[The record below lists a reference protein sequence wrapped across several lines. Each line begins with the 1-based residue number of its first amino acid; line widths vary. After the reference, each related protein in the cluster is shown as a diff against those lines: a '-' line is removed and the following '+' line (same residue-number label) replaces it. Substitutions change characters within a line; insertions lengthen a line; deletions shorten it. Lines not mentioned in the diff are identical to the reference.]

1 MRILQYVL
9 AITLSTVLLMAGQTG
24 KIAGRVTD
32 SGSGDPLVG
41 CNVMISGTSSG
52 AATDANGEYFIIN
65 LVPGSY
71 DVEFSMIGYAAYTA
85 SGVQVN
91 IDVTTPVDAAL
102 TAEALEMAGVSVTAE
117 KPPIENTLTSSKQ
130 IVSGD
135 MMAGMA
141 VTDVNDVVKTLP
153 GVTEFDGELHIRGG
167 RSGEEMYLVD
177 GASVTNAVFGGNA
190 VPVNPSM
197 VGELQLITGTFNA
210 EYGQAMSG
218 LFNTVLREP
227 TPGFHA
233 SLGFRTSLGQ
243 GYFTADKGDF
253 QGKDVY
259 AEAEIMSVV
268 DATGNYTTAVEG
280 TDYNKV
286 STYGDK
292 KTILDFSAGFGG
304 DPYGAY
310 FSLRTLDDPGRLP
323 GLANDLMSMQAK
335 VNYQLGGNLKLSAET
350 MISNTNSFYDPTYD
364 AERMDA
370 GMDVW
375 QWVMALDQYPRTEA
389 STTQFGLT
397 ANYVMSASTNINV
410 RLDMMMRTQ
419 EDGAKSS
426 DGKFVDFVDNKQV
439 TANTMYNGA
448 EGPNHTK
455 VMEHGAAANA
465 WYSLE
470 NVYGHYFKSDETIT
484 TIGVHATNQYNNR
497 HLLKAGFDYRMFNID
512 RSGHDVWYGRTLGF
526 TEANPR
532 LQHASFGD
540 AKPIEIAAYVQDQM
554 EFNDMI
560 LNLGLRFDGFNAGSD
575 KGYWATDTDD
585 MAADAT
591 LNPFDPSKRKATE
604 MKSQISPRLGVSFP
618 MGDDMAFRYSYGSF
632 FERPQLYR
640 LLNNHMAQMDGG
652 TESGFFIYLGN
663 ANLDPKKTSKYEMG
677 LQYSVSDN
685 LKLDVAGY
693 YKDISNLAA
702 SQEVYAVPYQDDGT
716 GHDNGAGWGTDD
728 TFEAAHYSFM
738 VSDHYGNIRGLE
750 MSLSQ
755 TGRSGLTGR
764 ASYTYSIARGT
775 ASEARNAG
783 NGSLTQETGNVAA
796 DIMTMTT
803 LDWHRPHMLNGVV
816 DYHMDVS
823 GMTGGMVGNAG
834 LNMTFNIQ
842 SGLPV
847 SARSGVGSTNLSE
860 RAPATTDVNL
870 KLDATLA
877 LGPVSPTVY
886 LLVEN
891 VLNIQNVVYIADPG
905 SYFDDASDY
914 YNVAAGPTN
923 NLLAYG
929 KPMTLN
935 LGVQID
941 F

>member
-1 MRILQYVL
+1 MRILHYVL
-9 AITLSTVLLMAGQTG
+9 AITLSTVLLTAGQTG

-153 GVTEFDGELHIRGG
+153 GVTEFGGELHIRGG

-177 GASVTNAVFGGNA
+177 GASVTNAVFGGEA
-190 VPVNPSM
+190 ISVNPSM

-227 TPGFHA
+227 TPGFQA

-280 TDYNKV
+280 TDYTKV

-310 FSLRTLDDPGRLP
+310 FSLRMLDDPGRLP

-335 VNYQLGGNLKLSAET
+335 VNYQLGSNLKLSAET
-350 MISNTNSFYDPTYD
+350 MIGSRNSFYDPTYD

-370 GMDVW
+370 GMDIW
-375 QWVMALDQYPRTEA
+375 QWVMALDQYPRTEE

-410 RLDMMMRTQ
+410 RLDMMMSTR

-426 DGKFVDFVDNKQV
+426 DGKFVDFVNNKQV
-439 TANTMYNGA
+439 TANSMYNGA

-470 NVYGHYFKSDETIT
+470 NVYGHYFKS
-484 TIGVHATNQYNNR
+484 V
-497 HLLKAGFDYRMFNID
+497 
-512 RSGHDVWYGRTLGF
+512 
-526 TEANPR
+526 
-532 LQHASFGD
+532 
-540 AKPIEIAAYVQDQM
+540 
-554 EFNDMI
+554 
-560 LNLGLRFDGFNAGSD
+560 
-575 KGYWATDTDD
+575 
-585 MAADAT
+585 
-591 LNPFDPSKRKATE
+591 
-604 MKSQISPRLGVSFP
+604 
-618 MGDDMAFRYSYGSF
+618 
-632 FERPQLYR
+632 
-640 LLNNHMAQMDGG
+640 
-652 TESGFFIYLGN
+652 
-663 ANLDPKKTSKYEMG
+663 
-677 LQYSVSDN
+677 
-685 LKLDVAGY
+685 
-693 YKDISNLAA
+693 
-702 SQEVYAVPYQDDGT
+702 
-716 GHDNGAGWGTDD
+716 
-728 TFEAAHYSFM
+728 
-738 VSDHYGNIRGLE
+738 
-750 MSLSQ
+750 
-755 TGRSGLTGR
+755 
-764 ASYTYSIARGT
+764 SYTH
-775 ASEARNAG
+775 
-783 NGSLTQETGNVAA
+783 LT
-796 DIMTMTT
+796 
-803 LDWHRPHMLNGVV
+803 
-816 DYHMDVS
+816 
-823 GMTGGMVGNAG
+823 
-834 LNMTFNIQ
+834 
-842 SGLPV
+842 LPTK
-847 SARSGVGSTNLSE
+847 A
-860 RAPATTDVNL
+860 
-870 KLDATLA
+870 
-877 LGPVSPTVY
+877 
-886 LLVEN
+886 
-891 VLNIQNVVYIADPG
+891 
-905 SYFDDASDY
+905 
-914 YNVAAGPTN
+914 
-923 NLLAYG
+923 
-929 KPMTLN
+929 
-935 LGVQID
+935 
-941 F
+941 

>member
-1 MRILQYVL
+1 MRLLQYVI
-9 AITLSTVLLMAGQTG
+9 AITLSMVLLTAGQTG

-32 SGSGDPLVG
+32 SGSGEPLVG
-41 CNVMISGTSSG
+41 CNVLISGTSSG

-65 LVPGSY
+65 LDPGSY
-71 DVEFSMIGYAAYTA
+71 DVEFSMIGYASYT
-85 SGVQVN
+85 SEGVSVN

-102 TAEALEMAGVSVTAE
+102 TTEAVELAGVSVTAE

-141 VTDVNDVVKTLP
+141 ITDVNDVVKTLP
-153 GVTEFDGELHIRGG
+153 GVTEFGGELHIRGG

-177 GASVTNAVFGGNA
+177 GASVTNAVFGGN
-190 VPVNPSM
+190 VIPVNPSM

-218 LFNTVLREP
+218 LFNTVLRVP

-233 SLGFRTSLGQ
+233 SLGFRTSLHQ
-243 GYFTADKGDF
+243 DHFTADKGDF
-253 QGKDVY
+253 QGKNVY
-259 AEAEIMSVV
+259 AEAEILSVV

-280 TDYNKV
+280 TDYTKGA
-286 STYGDK
+286 YGDR
-292 KTILDFSAGFGG
+292 KTMMDFSAGFGA
-304 DPYGAY
+304 DPFGAY

-323 GLANDLMSMQAK
+323 GIAEDLMSMQAK

-350 MISNTNSFYDPTYD
+350 MIISRNSFYDPTYD

-375 QWVMALDQYPRTEA
+375 QWVMALDQYPRTEEN
-389 STTQFGLT
+389 TTQFGIT
-397 ANYVMSASTNINV
+397 ANYVMSSSTNINV
-410 RLDMMMRTQ
+410 RLDMMMSTQ

-426 DGKFVDFVDNKQV
+426 DGKFVDFVNNKQV
-439 TANTMYNGA
+439 TANSMYNGA

-470 NVYGHYFKSDETIT
+470 NVYGHYFKSEATTT

-497 HLLKAGFDYRMFNID
+497 HLLKAGFDYRMYNID
-512 RSGHDVWYGRTLGF
+512 RAGHDVWYGRTLGF
-526 TEANPR
+526 TEENPR
-532 LQHASFGD
+532 LQQNSFGD
-540 AKPIEIAAYVQDQM
+540 AKPTEIAAYVQDLM

-560 LNLGLRFDGFNAGSD
+560 LNFGLRFDGFNAGSD

-585 MAADAT
+585 MAADPT

-604 MKSQISPRLGVSFP
+604 MKTQISPRLGVSFP
-618 MGDDMAFRYSYGSF
+618 LGDDMAFRYSYGSF
-632 FERPQLYR
+632 FARPHLYR

-702 SQEVYAVPYQDDGT
+702 SQEVYAVPYQDDGS
-716 GHDNGAGWGTDD
+716 GHDNEAGWGTDD

-755 TGRSGLTGR
+755 GGQSGLTGR

-803 LDWHRPHMLNGVV
+803 LDWHRPHMLNGFV
-816 DYHMDVS
+816 DYHMDV
-823 GMTGGMVGNAG
+823 GGMIEKAG
-834 LNMTFNIQ
+834 INMTFNIQ

-877 LGPVSPTVY
+877 LGSVNPTVY

-891 VLNIQNVVYIADPG
+891 ALNIQNVVYIADPG
-905 SYFDDASDY
+905 SYFDRQSDY
-914 YNVAAGPTN
+914 HNVAAGPTN

-929 KPMTLN
+929 TPMTLN
-935 LGVQID
+935 IGVQLD

>member
-1 MRILQYVL
+1 MRLLQYVI
-9 AITLSTVLLMAGQTG
+9 AITLSVVLLTAGQTG

-32 SGSGDPLVG
+32 SGSGEPLVG
-41 CNVMISGTSSG
+41 CNVLISGTSSG

-65 LVPGSY
+65 LTPGSY
-71 DVEFSMIGYAAYTA
+71 VVEFSMIGYASYT
-85 SGVQVN
+85 SEGVNVN

-102 TAEALEMAGVSVTAE
+102 TTEAVELAGVSVTAE
-117 KPPIENTLTSSKQ
+117 RPAIEKTLTSSKQ

-135 MMAGMA
+135 MMAAMA

-153 GVTEFDGELHIRGG
+153 GVTEFRGKLHIRGG

-177 GASVTNAVFGGNA
+177 GASVTNAVMGGQA
-190 VPVNPSM
+190 IPVNPSM

-218 LFNTVLREP
+218 LFNTVLRVP

-233 SLGFRTSLGQ
+233 SLGFRTSLHQ
-243 GYFTADKGDF
+243 GHFTADKGDF
-253 QGKDVY
+253 QGKNVY

-280 TDYNKV
+280 TDYTKGG
-286 STYGDK
+286 YGEK
-292 KTILDFSAGFGG
+292 KTIMDFSAGFGA
-304 DPYGAY
+304 DPFGAY

-323 GLANDLMSMQAK
+323 GLAKDLMSMQAK

-350 MISNTNSFYDPTYD
+350 MIISRNSFYDPTYD
-364 AERMDA
+364 SERMDA
-370 GMDVW
+370 GMDIW
-375 QWVMALDQYPRTEA
+375 QWVMALDQYPRTEEN
-389 STTQFGLT
+389 TTQFGIT
-397 ANYVMSASTNINV
+397 ANYVMSPSTNINV

-439 TANTMYNGA
+439 TANSMYNGA

-470 NVYGHYFKSDETIT
+470 NVYGHYFKSEETTT

-526 TEANPR
+526 TEENPR
-532 LQHASFGD
+532 LQQNSFGD
-540 AKPIEIAAYVQDQM
+540 AKPTEIAAYVQDQM

-585 MAADAT
+585 MAADPT

-604 MKSQISPRLGVSFP
+604 MKTQISPRLGVSFP
-618 MGDDMAFRYSYGSF
+618 LGDDMAFRYSYGSF
-632 FERPQLYR
+632 FERPFLYR

-716 GHDNGAGWGTDD
+716 GHDNEAGWGTDD

-755 TGRSGLTGR
+755 AGQSGLTGR

-803 LDWHRPHMLNGVV
+803 LNWHRPHMLNGFV
-816 DYHMDVS
+816 DYHMN
-823 GMTGGMVGNAG
+823 MGGMIEKAG

-860 RAPATTDVNL
+860 RAPTTTDVNL

-877 LGPVSPTVY
+877 LGSVNPTVY

-891 VLNIQNVVYIADPG
+891 ALNIQNVVYIADPG
-905 SYFDDASDY
+905 SYFDAQSDY
-914 YNVAAGPTN
+914 HNVAAGPTN

-929 KPMTLN
+929 RPMTLN
-935 LGVQID
+935 IGVQLD

>member
-1 MRILQYVL
+1 MRLLQYVI
-9 AITLSTVLLMAGQTG
+9 AITLSMVLLTAGQTG

-32 SGSGDPLVG
+32 SGSGEPLIG
-41 CNVMISGTSSG
+41 CNVLISGTSSG

-65 LVPGSY
+65 LDPGSY
-71 DVEFSMIGYAAYTA
+71 DVEFSMIGYASYT
-85 SGVQVN
+85 SEGVSVN

-102 TAEALEMAGVSVTAE
+102 TTEAVELAGVSVTAE

-141 VTDVNDVVKTLP
+141 ITDVNDVVKTLP
-153 GVTEFDGELHIRGG
+153 GVTEFGGELHIRGG

-177 GASVTNAVFGGNA
+177 GASVTNAVFGGN
-190 VPVNPSM
+190 VIPVNPSM

-218 LFNTVLREP
+218 LFNTVLRVP

-233 SLGFRTSLGQ
+233 SLGFRTSLHQ
-243 GYFTADKGDF
+243 DHFTADKGDF
-253 QGKDVY
+253 QGKNVY

-280 TDYNKV
+280 TDYTKGG
-286 STYGDK
+286 YGER
-292 KTILDFSAGFGG
+292 KTMMDFSAGFGA
-304 DPYGAY
+304 DPFGAY

-323 GLANDLMSMQAK
+323 GIAEDLMSMQAK

-350 MISNTNSFYDPTYD
+350 MILTRNSFYDPTYD

-375 QWVMALDQYPRTEA
+375 QWVMALDQYPRTEEN
-389 STTQFGLT
+389 TTQFGIT
-397 ANYVMSASTNINV
+397 ANYVMSSSTNINV
-410 RLDMMMRTQ
+410 RLDMMMSTQ

-426 DGKFVDFVDNKQV
+426 DGKFVDFVNNKQV
-439 TANTMYNGA
+439 TANSMYNGA

-470 NVYGHYFKSDETIT
+470 NVYGHYFKSEATTT

-497 HLLKAGFDYRMFNID
+497 HLLKAGFDYRMYNID
-512 RSGHDVWYGRTLGF
+512 RAGHDVWYGRTLGF
-526 TEANPR
+526 TEENPR
-532 LQHASFGD
+532 LQQNSFGD
-540 AKPIEIAAYVQDQM
+540 AKPTEIAAYVQDLM

-560 LNLGLRFDGFNAGSD
+560 LNFGLRFDGFNAGSD

-585 MAADAT
+585 MAADPT

-604 MKSQISPRLGVSFP
+604 MKTQISPRLGVSFP
-618 MGDDMAFRYSYGSF
+618 LGDDMAFRYSYGSF
-632 FERPQLYR
+632 FARPHLYR

-702 SQEVYAVPYQDDGT
+702 SQEVYAVPYQDDGS
-716 GHDNGAGWGTDD
+716 GHDNDAGWGTDD

-755 TGRSGLTGR
+755 AGRSGLTGR

-803 LDWHRPHMLNGVV
+803 LNWHRPHMLNGFV
-816 DYHMDVS
+816 DYHMDV
-823 GMTGGMVGNAG
+823 GGMIEKAG

-860 RAPATTDVNL
+860 RAPATTDINL

-877 LGPVSPTVY
+877 LGSVNPTVY

-891 VLNIQNVVYIADPG
+891 ALNIQNVVYIADPG
-905 SYFDDASDY
+905 SYFDSQSDY
-914 YNVAAGPTN
+914 HNVAAGPAN

-929 KPMTLN
+929 RPMTLN
-935 LGVQID
+935 IGVQLD

>member
-1 MRILQYVL
+1 MRLLQCVI
-9 AITLSTVLLMAGQTG
+9 AITLSTVLLTAGQTG

-32 SGSGDPLVG
+32 SGSGEPLIG
-41 CNVMISGTSSG
+41 CNVLVFGTSSG

-65 LVPGSY
+65 LAPGSY
-71 DVEFSMIGYAAYTA
+71 DVEFSMIGYASYT
-85 SGVQVN
+85 SEGVSVN

-102 TAEALEMAGVSVTAE
+102 TTEAVELAGVSVTAE
-117 KPPIENTLTSSKQ
+117 RPAIENTLTSSKQ

-135 MMAGMA
+135 MMAAMA
-141 VTDVNDVVKTLP
+141 VTDVNDVIKTLP
-153 GVTEFDGELHIRGG
+153 GVTEFGGELHIRGG

-190 VPVNPSM
+190 IPVNPSM

-218 LFNTVLREP
+218 LFNTVLRVP

-233 SLGFRTSLGQ
+233 SLGFRTSLHQ
-243 GYFTADKGDF
+243 DHFTADKGDF
-253 QGKDVY
+253 QGKNVY

-268 DATGNYTTAVEG
+268 DDAGNYTTAVEG
-280 TDYNKV
+280 TDYTKGA
-286 STYGDK
+286 YGEK
-292 KTILDFSAGFGG
+292 KTIMDFSAGFGA
-304 DPYGAY
+304 DPFGAY
-310 FSLRTLDDPGRLP
+310 FSLRTLNDPGRLP
-323 GLANDLMSMQAK
+323 GIAEDLMSMQAK

-350 MISNTNSFYDPTYD
+350 MIISRNSFYDPTYD

-375 QWVMALDQYPRTEA
+375 QWVMALDQYPRTEEN
-389 STTQFGLT
+389 TTQFGIT
-397 ANYVMSASTNINV
+397 ANYVMSSSTNINV
-410 RLDMMMRTQ
+410 RLDMMMSTQ

-426 DGKFVDFVDNKQV
+426 DGKFVDFVNNKQV
-439 TANTMYNGA
+439 TANSMYNGA

-470 NVYGHYFKSDETIT
+470 NVYGHYFKSEATTT

-497 HLLKAGFDYRMFNID
+497 HLLKAGFDYRMYNID
-512 RSGHDVWYGRTLGF
+512 RAGHDVWYGRTLGF
-526 TEANPR
+526 TEENPR
-532 LQHASFGD
+532 LQQNSFGD
-540 AKPIEIAAYVQDQM
+540 AKPTEIAAYVQDQM

-585 MAADAT
+585 MAADLT
-591 LNPFDPSKRKATE
+591 LNPFDPSHRKATE
-604 MKSQISPRLGVSFP
+604 MKTQISPRLGVSFP
-618 MGDDMAFRYSYGSF
+618 LGDDMAFRYSYGSF
-632 FERPQLYR
+632 FERPFYYR

-716 GHDNGAGWGTDD
+716 GHDNEAGWGTDD

-755 TGRSGLTGR
+755 GGQSGLTGR

-803 LDWHRPHMLNGVV
+803 LNWHRPHMLNGFV
-816 DYHMDVS
+816 DYHMDVG
-823 GMTGGMVGNAG
+823 GMTGGMVGKAG

-860 RAPATTDVNL
+860 RAPTTTDVNL

-877 LGPVSPTVY
+877 LGPVNPTVY

-891 VLNIQNVVYIADPG
+891 VLNVQNVVYIADPG
-905 SYFDDASDY
+905 SYFDDASNY

>member
-9 AITLSTVLLMAGQTG
+9 AITLSTVLLTAGQTG

-32 SGSGDPLVG
+32 SGSGEPLVG
-41 CNVMISGTSSG
+41 CNVLISGTSSG

-65 LVPGSY
+65 LDPGSY
-71 DVEFSMIGYAAYTA
+71 DVEFSMIGYASYT
-85 SGVQVN
+85 SEGVSVN

-102 TAEALEMAGVSVTAE
+102 TTEAVELAGVSVTAE

-141 VTDVNDVVKTLP
+141 ITDVNDVVKTLP
-153 GVTEFDGELHIRGG
+153 GVTEFGGELHIRGG

-177 GASVTNAVFGGNA
+177 GASVTNAVFGGN
-190 VPVNPSM
+190 VIPVNPSM

-218 LFNTVLREP
+218 LFNTVLRVP

-233 SLGFRTSLGQ
+233 SLGFRTSLHQ
-243 GYFTADKGDF
+243 DHFTADKGDF
-253 QGKDVY
+253 QGKNVY
-259 AEAEIMSVV
+259 AEAEILSVV

-280 TDYNKV
+280 TDYAKGG
-286 STYGDK
+286 YGER
-292 KTILDFSAGFGG
+292 KTMMDFSAGFGA
-304 DPYGAY
+304 DPFGAY

-323 GLANDLMSMQAK
+323 GIAEDLMSMQAK

-350 MISNTNSFYDPTYD
+350 MIISRNSFYDPTYD

-375 QWVMALDQYPRTEA
+375 QWVMALDQYPRTEEN
-389 STTQFGLT
+389 TTQFGIT
-397 ANYVMSASTNINV
+397 ANYVMSSSTNINV
-410 RLDMMMRTQ
+410 RLDMMMSTQ

-426 DGKFVDFVDNKQV
+426 DGKFVDFVNNKQV
-439 TANTMYNGA
+439 TANSMYNGA

-470 NVYGHYFKSDETIT
+470 NVYGHYFKSEATTT

-497 HLLKAGFDYRMFNID
+497 HLLKAGFDYRMYNID
-512 RSGHDVWYGRTLGF
+512 RAGHDVWYGRTLGF
-526 TEANPR
+526 TEENPR
-532 LQHASFGD
+532 LQQNSFGD
-540 AKPIEIAAYVQDQM
+540 AKPTEIAAYVQDLM

-560 LNLGLRFDGFNAGSD
+560 LNFGLRFDGFNAGSD

-585 MAADAT
+585 MAADPT

-604 MKSQISPRLGVSFP
+604 MKTQISPRLGVSFP
-618 MGDDMAFRYSYGSF
+618 LGDDMAFRYSYGSF
-632 FERPQLYR
+632 FARPHLYR

-716 GHDNGAGWGTDD
+716 GHDNEAGWGTDD

-755 TGRSGLTGR
+755 AGRSGLTGR

-803 LDWHRPHMLNGVV
+803 LDWHRPHMLNGFV
-816 DYHMDVS
+816 DYHMDV
-823 GMTGGMVGNAG
+823 GGMIEKAG

-860 RAPATTDVNL
+860 RAPATTDINL

-877 LGPVSPTVY
+877 LGSVNPTVY

-891 VLNIQNVVYIADPG
+891 ALNIQNVVYIADPG
-905 SYFDDASDY
+905 SYFDSQSDY
-914 YNVAAGPTN
+914 HNVAAGPAN

-929 KPMTLN
+929 RPMTLN
-935 LGVQID
+935 IGVQLD

>member
-1 MRILQYVL
+1 MRLLQYVI
-9 AITLSTVLLMAGQTG
+9 AITLSVVLLTAGQTG

-32 SGSGDPLVG
+32 SGSGEPLVG
-41 CNVMISGTSSG
+41 CNVLISGTSSG

-65 LVPGSY
+65 LTPGSY
-71 DVEFSMIGYAAYTA
+71 VVEFSMIGYASYT
-85 SGVQVN
+85 SEGVNVN

-102 TAEALEMAGVSVTAE
+102 TTEAVELAGVSVTAE
-117 KPPIENTLTSSKQ
+117 RPAIENTLTSSKQ

-135 MMAGMA
+135 MMAAMA

-153 GVTEFDGELHIRGG
+153 GVTEFRGELHIRGG
-167 RSGEEMYLVD
+167 RSGEVMYLVD
-177 GASVTNAVFGGNA
+177 GASVTNAVMGGQA
-190 VPVNPSM
+190 IPVNPSM

-218 LFNTVLREP
+218 LFNTVLRVP

-233 SLGFRTSLGQ
+233 SLGFRTSLHQ
-243 GYFTADKGDF
+243 GHFTADKGDF
-253 QGKDVY
+253 QGKNVY
-259 AEAEIMSVV
+259 AEAEILSVV

-280 TDYNKV
+280 TDYTKGG
-286 STYGDK
+286 YGES
-292 KTILDFSAGFGG
+292 KTIMDFSAGFGA
-304 DPYGAY
+304 DPFGAY

-323 GLANDLMSMQAK
+323 GLAKDLMSMQAK

-350 MISNTNSFYDPTYD
+350 MIISRNSFYDPTYD
-364 AERMDA
+364 SERMDA
-370 GMDVW
+370 GMDIW
-375 QWVMALDQYPRTEA
+375 QWVMALDQYPRTEEN
-389 STTQFGLT
+389 TTQFGIT
-397 ANYVMSASTNINV
+397 ANYVMSPSTNINV

-439 TANTMYNGA
+439 TANSMYNGA

-470 NVYGHYFKSDETIT
+470 NVYGHYFKSEETTT

-526 TEANPR
+526 TEENPR
-532 LQHASFGD
+532 LQQNSFGD
-540 AKPIEIAAYVQDQM
+540 AKPTEIAAYVQDQM

-585 MAADAT
+585 MAADPT

-604 MKSQISPRLGVSFP
+604 MKTQISPRLGVSFP
-618 MGDDMAFRYSYGSF
+618 LGDDMAFRYSYGSF
-632 FERPQLYR
+632 FERPFLYR

-716 GHDNGAGWGTDD
+716 GHDNEAGWGTDD

-755 TGRSGLTGR
+755 AGQSGLTGR

-803 LDWHRPHMLNGVV
+803 LNWHRPHMLNGFV
-816 DYHMDVS
+816 DYHMN
-823 GMTGGMVGNAG
+823 MGGMIEKAG

-860 RAPATTDVNL
+860 RAPTTTDVNL

-877 LGPVSPTVY
+877 LGSVNPTVY

-891 VLNIQNVVYIADPG
+891 ALNIQNVVYIADPG
-905 SYFDDASDY
+905 SYFDAQSDY
-914 YNVAAGPTN
+914 HNVAAGPTN

-929 KPMTLN
+929 RPMTLN
-935 LGVQID
+935 IGVQLD

>member
-1 MRILQYVL
+1 MRLLQYVI
-9 AITLSTVLLMAGQTG
+9 AITLSMVLLTAGQTG

-32 SGSGDPLVG
+32 SGSGEPLVG
-41 CNVMISGTSSG
+41 CNVLISGTSSG

-65 LVPGSY
+65 LDPGSY
-71 DVEFSMIGYAAYTA
+71 DVEFSMIGYASYT
-85 SGVQVN
+85 SEGVSVN

-102 TAEALEMAGVSVTAE
+102 TTEAVELAGVSVTAE
-117 KPPIENTLTSSKQ
+117 RPAIENTLTSSKQ

-153 GVTEFDGELHIRGG
+153 GVTEFGGELHIRGG

-177 GASVTNAVFGGNA
+177 GASVTNAVFGGN
-190 VPVNPSM
+190 VIPVNPSM

-218 LFNTVLREP
+218 LFNTVLRVP

-233 SLGFRTSLGQ
+233 SLGFRTSLHQ
-243 GYFTADKGDF
+243 DHFTADKGDF
-253 QGKDVY
+253 QGKNVY
-259 AEAEIMSVV
+259 AEAEILSVV

-280 TDYNKV
+280 TDYAKGG
-286 STYGDK
+286 YGER
-292 KTILDFSAGFGG
+292 KTMMDFSAGFGA
-304 DPYGAY
+304 DPFGAY

-323 GLANDLMSMQAK
+323 GIAEDLMSMQAK

-350 MISNTNSFYDPTYD
+350 MIISRNSFYDPTYD

-375 QWVMALDQYPRTEA
+375 QWVMALDQYPRTEEN
-389 STTQFGLT
+389 TTQFGIT
-397 ANYVMSASTNINV
+397 ANYVMSSSTNINV
-410 RLDMMMRTQ
+410 RLDMMMSTQ

-426 DGKFVDFVDNKQV
+426 DGKFVDFVNNKQV
-439 TANTMYNGA
+439 TANSMYNGA

-470 NVYGHYFKSDETIT
+470 NVYGHYFKSEATTT

-497 HLLKAGFDYRMFNID
+497 HLLKAGFDYRMYNID
-512 RSGHDVWYGRTLGF
+512 RAGHDVWYGRTLGF
-526 TEANPR
+526 TEENPR
-532 LQHASFGD
+532 LQQNSFGD
-540 AKPIEIAAYVQDQM
+540 AKPTEIAAYVQDLM

-560 LNLGLRFDGFNAGSD
+560 LNFGLRFDGFNAGSD

-585 MAADAT
+585 MAADPT

-604 MKSQISPRLGVSFP
+604 MKTQISPRLGVSFP
-618 MGDDMAFRYSYGSF
+618 LGDDMAFRYSYGSF
-632 FERPQLYR
+632 FARPHLYR

-716 GHDNGAGWGTDD
+716 GHDNDAGWGTDD

-803 LDWHRPHMLNGVV
+803 LDWHRPHMLNGFV
-816 DYHMDVS
+816 DYHMDV
-823 GMTGGMVGNAG
+823 GGMIEKAG

-877 LGPVSPTVY
+877 LGSVNPTVY

-891 VLNIQNVVYIADPG
+891 ALNIQNVVYIADPG
-905 SYFDDASDY
+905 SYFDSQSDY
-914 YNVAAGPTN
+914 HNVAAGPTN

>member
-1 MRILQYVL
+1 MRLLQYVI
-9 AITLSTVLLMAGQTG
+9 AITLSMVLLTAGQTG

-32 SGSGDPLVG
+32 SGSGEPLVG
-41 CNVMISGTSSG
+41 CNVLISGTSSG

-65 LVPGSY
+65 LTPGSY
-71 DVEFSMIGYAAYTA
+71 DVEFSMIGYASY
-85 SGVQVN
+85 SSEGVSVN

-102 TAEALEMAGVSVTAE
+102 TTEAVELAGVSVTAE
-117 KPPIENTLTSSKQ
+117 RPAIENTLTSSKQ

-135 MMAGMA
+135 MIAGMA

-153 GVTEFDGELHIRGG
+153 GVTEFNGELHIRGG

-190 VPVNPSM
+190 IPVNPSM

-218 LFNTVLREP
+218 LFNTVLRVP

-233 SLGFRTSLGQ
+233 SLGFRTSLHQ
-243 GYFTADKGDF
+243 DHFTADKGDF
-253 QGKDVY
+253 QGKNVY

-280 TDYNKV
+280 TDYTKGG
-286 STYGDK
+286 YGER
-292 KTILDFSAGFGG
+292 KTMMDFSAGFGA
-304 DPYGAY
+304 DPFGAY

-323 GLANDLMSMQAK
+323 GIAEDLMSMQAK

-350 MISNTNSFYDPTYD
+350 MIISRNSFYDPTYD

-375 QWVMALDQYPRTEA
+375 QWVMALDQYPRTEEN
-389 STTQFGLT
+389 TTQFGIT
-397 ANYVMSASTNINV
+397 ANYVMSSSTNINV
-410 RLDMMMRTQ
+410 RLDMMMSTQ

-426 DGKFVDFVDNKQV
+426 DGKFVDFVNNKQV
-439 TANTMYNGA
+439 TANSMYNGA

-470 NVYGHYFKSDETIT
+470 NVYGHYFKSEATTT

-497 HLLKAGFDYRMFNID
+497 HLLKAGFDYRMYNID
-512 RSGHDVWYGRTLGF
+512 RAGHDVWYGRTLGF
-526 TEANPR
+526 TEENPR
-532 LQHASFGD
+532 LQQNSFGD
-540 AKPIEIAAYVQDQM
+540 AKPTEIAAYVQDLM

-560 LNLGLRFDGFNAGSD
+560 LNFGLRFDGFNAGSD

-585 MAADAT
+585 MAADLT
-591 LNPFDPSKRKATE
+591 LNPFDPSHRKATE
-604 MKSQISPRLGVSFP
+604 MKTQISPRLGVSFP
-618 MGDDMAFRYSYGSF
+618 LGDDMAFRYSYGSF
-632 FERPQLYR
+632 FARPHLYR

-716 GHDNGAGWGTDD
+716 GHDNEAGWGTDD

-755 TGRSGLTGR
+755 AGRSGLTGR

-803 LDWHRPHMLNGVV
+803 LDWHRPHMLNGFV
-816 DYHMDVS
+816 DYHMDV
-823 GMTGGMVGNAG
+823 GGMIEKAG

-860 RAPATTDVNL
+860 RAPTTTDVNL

-877 LGPVSPTVY
+877 LGSVNPTVY

-891 VLNIQNVVYIADPG
+891 ALNIQNVVYIADPG
-905 SYFDDASDY
+905 SYFDSQSDY
-914 YNVAAGPTN
+914 HNVAAGPTN

-929 KPMTLN
+929 RPMTLN
-935 LGVQID
+935 IGVQLD

>member
-1 MRILQYVL
+1 MRLLQYVI
-9 AITLSTVLLMAGQTG
+9 AITLSMVLLTAGQTG

-32 SGSGDPLVG
+32 SGSGEPLVG
-41 CNVMISGTSSG
+41 CNVLISGTSSG

-65 LVPGSY
+65 LDPGSY
-71 DVEFSMIGYAAYTA
+71 DVEFSMIGYASYT
-85 SGVQVN
+85 SEGVSVN

-102 TAEALEMAGVSVTAE
+102 TTEAVELAGVSVTAE

-141 VTDVNDVVKTLP
+141 ITDVNDVVKTLP
-153 GVTEFDGELHIRGG
+153 GVTEFGGELHIRGG

-177 GASVTNAVFGGNA
+177 GASVTNAVFGGN
-190 VPVNPSM
+190 VIPVNPSM

-218 LFNTVLREP
+218 LFNTVLRVP

-233 SLGFRTSLGQ
+233 SLGFRTSLHQ
-243 GYFTADKGDF
+243 DHFTADKGDF
-253 QGKDVY
+253 QGKNVY

-280 TDYNKV
+280 TDYTKGG
-286 STYGDK
+286 YGER
-292 KTILDFSAGFGG
+292 KTMMDFSAGFGA
-304 DPYGAY
+304 DPFGAY

-323 GLANDLMSMQAK
+323 GIAEDLMSMQAK

-350 MISNTNSFYDPTYD
+350 MIISRNSFYDPTYD

-375 QWVMALDQYPRTEA
+375 QWVMALDQYPRTEEN
-389 STTQFGLT
+389 TTQFGIT
-397 ANYVMSASTNINV
+397 ANYVMSSSTNINV
-410 RLDMMMRTQ
+410 RLDMMMSTQ

-426 DGKFVDFVDNKQV
+426 DGKFVDFVNNKQV
-439 TANTMYNGA
+439 TANSMYNGA

-470 NVYGHYFKSDETIT
+470 NVYGHYFKSEATTT

-497 HLLKAGFDYRMFNID
+497 HLLKAGFDYRMYNID
-512 RSGHDVWYGRTLGF
+512 RAGHDVWYGRTLGF
-526 TEANPR
+526 TEENPR
-532 LQHASFGD
+532 LQQNSFGD
-540 AKPIEIAAYVQDQM
+540 AKPTEIAAYVQDLM

-560 LNLGLRFDGFNAGSD
+560 LNFGLRFDGFNAGSD

-585 MAADAT
+585 MAADPT

-604 MKSQISPRLGVSFP
+604 MKTQISPRLGVSFP
-618 MGDDMAFRYSYGSF
+618 LGDDMAFRYSYGSF
-632 FERPQLYR
+632 FARPHLYR

-716 GHDNGAGWGTDD
+716 GHDNEAGWGTDD

-755 TGRSGLTGR
+755 AGRSGLTGR

-803 LDWHRPHMLNGVV
+803 LDWHRPHMLNGFV
-816 DYHMDVS
+816 DYHMDV
-823 GMTGGMVGNAG
+823 GGMIEKAG

-860 RAPATTDVNL
+860 RAPTTTDINL

-877 LGPVSPTVY
+877 LGPVNPTVY

-891 VLNIQNVVYIADPG
+891 VLNKQNVVYIADPG
-905 SYFDDASDY
+905 SYFDEQSNY

-929 KPMTLN
+929 RPMTLN
-935 LGVQID
+935 IGVQLD

>member
-1 MRILQYVL
+1 MRLLQYVI
-9 AITLSTVLLMAGQTG
+9 AITLSVVLLTAGQTG

-32 SGSGDPLVG
+32 SGSGEPLVG
-41 CNVMISGTSSG
+41 CNVLISGTSSG

-65 LVPGSY
+65 LTPGSY
-71 DVEFSMIGYAAYTA
+71 VVEFSMIGYASYT
-85 SGVQVN
+85 SEGVNVN

-102 TAEALEMAGVSVTAE
+102 TTEAVELAGVSVTAE
-117 KPPIENTLTSSKQ
+117 RPAIENTLTSSKQ

-135 MMAGMA
+135 MMAAMA

-153 GVTEFDGELHIRGG
+153 GVTEFRGELHIRGG

-190 VPVNPSM
+190 IPVNPSM

-218 LFNTVLREP
+218 LFNTVLRVP

-233 SLGFRTSLGQ
+233 SLGFRTSLHQ
-243 GYFTADKGDF
+243 GHFTADKGDF
-253 QGKDVY
+253 QGKNVY
-259 AEAEIMSVV
+259 AEAEILSVV

-280 TDYNKV
+280 TDYTKGG
-286 STYGDK
+286 YGEK
-292 KTILDFSAGFGG
+292 KTIMDFSAGFGA
-304 DPYGAY
+304 DPFGAY

-323 GLANDLMSMQAK
+323 GLAKDLMSMQAK

-350 MISNTNSFYDPTYD
+350 MIISRNSFYDPTYD
-364 AERMDA
+364 SERMDA
-370 GMDVW
+370 GMDIW
-375 QWVMALDQYPRTEA
+375 QWVMALDQYPRTEEN
-389 STTQFGLT
+389 TTQFGIT
-397 ANYVMSASTNINV
+397 ANYVMSPSTNINV

-439 TANTMYNGA
+439 TANSMYNGA

-470 NVYGHYFKSDETIT
+470 NVYGHYFKSEETTT

-526 TEANPR
+526 TEENPR
-532 LQHASFGD
+532 LQQNSFGD
-540 AKPIEIAAYVQDQM
+540 AKPTEIAAYVQDQM

-585 MAADAT
+585 MAADPT

-604 MKSQISPRLGVSFP
+604 MKTQISPRLGVSFP
-618 MGDDMAFRYSYGSF
+618 LGDDMAFRYSYGSF
-632 FERPQLYR
+632 FERPFLYR

-716 GHDNGAGWGTDD
+716 GHDNEAGWGTDD

-755 TGRSGLTGR
+755 AGQSGLTGR

-803 LDWHRPHMLNGVV
+803 LNWHRPHMLNGFV
-816 DYHMDVS
+816 DYHMN
-823 GMTGGMVGNAG
+823 MGGMIEKAG

-860 RAPATTDVNL
+860 RAPTTTDVNL

-877 LGPVSPTVY
+877 LGSVNPTVY

-891 VLNIQNVVYIADPG
+891 ALNIQNVVYIADPG
-905 SYFDDASDY
+905 SYFDAQSDY
-914 YNVAAGPTN
+914 HNVAAGPTN

-929 KPMTLN
+929 RPMTLN
-935 LGVQID
+935 IGVQLD

>member
-1 MRILQYVL
+1 MRLLQYVI
-9 AITLSTVLLMAGQTG
+9 AITLSVVLLTAGQTG

-32 SGSGDPLVG
+32 SGSGEPLVG
-41 CNVMISGTSSG
+41 CNVLISGTSSG

-65 LVPGSY
+65 LTPGSY
-71 DVEFSMIGYAAYTA
+71 VVEFSMIGYASYT
-85 SGVQVN
+85 SEGVNVN

-102 TAEALEMAGVSVTAE
+102 TTEAVELAGVSVTAE
-117 KPPIENTLTSSKQ
+117 RPAIENTLTSSKQ

-135 MMAGMA
+135 MMAAMA

-153 GVTEFDGELHIRGG
+153 GVTEFRGELHIRGG
-167 RSGEEMYLVD
+167 RSGEVMYLVD
-177 GASVTNAVFGGNA
+177 GASVTNAVMGGQA
-190 VPVNPSM
+190 IPVNPSM

-218 LFNTVLREP
+218 LFNTVLRVP

-233 SLGFRTSLGQ
+233 SLGFRTSLHQ
-243 GYFTADKGDF
+243 GHFTADKGDF
-253 QGKDVY
+253 QGKNVY

-280 TDYNKV
+280 TDYTKGG
-286 STYGDK
+286 YGES
-292 KTILDFSAGFGG
+292 KTIMDFSAGFGA
-304 DPYGAY
+304 DPFGAY

-323 GLANDLMSMQAK
+323 GLAKDLMSMQAK

-350 MISNTNSFYDPTYD
+350 MIISRNSFYDPTYD
-364 AERMDA
+364 SERMDA
-370 GMDVW
+370 GMDIW
-375 QWVMALDQYPRTEA
+375 QWVMALDQYPRTEEN
-389 STTQFGLT
+389 TTQFGIT
-397 ANYVMSASTNINV
+397 ANYVMSPSTNINV

-439 TANTMYNGA
+439 TANSMYNGA

-470 NVYGHYFKSDETIT
+470 NVYGHYFKSEETTT

-526 TEANPR
+526 TEENPR
-532 LQHASFGD
+532 LQQNSFGD
-540 AKPIEIAAYVQDQM
+540 AKPTEIAAYVQDQM

-585 MAADAT
+585 MAADPT

-604 MKSQISPRLGVSFP
+604 MKTQISPRLGVSFP
-618 MGDDMAFRYSYGSF
+618 LGDDMAFRYSYGSF
-632 FERPQLYR
+632 FERPFLYR

-716 GHDNGAGWGTDD
+716 GHDNEAGWGTDD

-755 TGRSGLTGR
+755 AGQSGLTGR

-803 LDWHRPHMLNGVV
+803 LNWHRPHMLNGFV
-816 DYHMDVS
+816 DYHMN
-823 GMTGGMVGNAG
+823 MGGMIEKAG

-860 RAPATTDVNL
+860 RAPTTTDVNL

-877 LGPVSPTVY
+877 LGSVNPTVY

-891 VLNIQNVVYIADPG
+891 ALNIQNVVYIADPG
-905 SYFDDASDY
+905 SYFDAQSDY
-914 YNVAAGPTN
+914 HNVAAGPTN

-929 KPMTLN
+929 RPMTLN
-935 LGVQID
+935 IGVQLD

>member
-1 MRILQYVL
+1 MRLLQYVI
-9 AITLSTVLLMAGQTG
+9 AITLSMVLLTAGQTG

-32 SGSGDPLVG
+32 SGSGEPLVG
-41 CNVMISGTSSG
+41 CNVLISGTSSG

-65 LVPGSY
+65 LTPGSY
-71 DVEFSMIGYAAYTA
+71 DVEFSMIGYASYT
-85 SGVQVN
+85 SEGVSVN

-102 TAEALEMAGVSVTAE
+102 TTEAVELAGVSVTAE
-117 KPPIENTLTSSKQ
+117 RPAIENTLTSSKQ

-153 GVTEFDGELHIRGG
+153 GVTEFNGDLHIRGG

-177 GASVTNAVFGGNA
+177 GASVTNTVFGGNA

-233 SLGFRTSLGQ
+233 SLGFRTSLHQ
-243 GYFTADKGDF
+243 DHFTADKGDF
-253 QGKDVY
+253 QGKNVY

-268 DATGNYTTAVEG
+268 DDAGNYTTAEEG
-280 TDYNKV
+280 TDYTKGA
-286 STYGDK
+286 YGEK
-292 KTILDFSAGFGG
+292 KTVMDFSAGFGA
-304 DPYGAY
+304 DPFGAY

-323 GLANDLMSMQAK
+323 GIAEDLMSMQAK

-350 MISNTNSFYDPTYD
+350 MISNSNSFYDPTYD

-370 GMDVW
+370 GMDIW
-375 QWVMALDQYPRTEA
+375 QWVMALDQYPRTEEN
-389 STTQFGLT
+389 TTQFGLT
-397 ANYVMSASTNINV
+397 ANYVMSSSTNINV
-410 RLDMMMRTQ
+410 RLDMMMSTQ

-426 DGKFVDFVDNKQV
+426 DGKFVDFVNNKQV
-439 TANTMYNGA
+439 TANSMYNGA

-470 NVYGHYFKSDETIT
+470 NVYGHYFKLDKTVT

-497 HLLKAGFDYRMFNID
+497 HLLKAGFDYRMLDID

-526 TEANPR
+526 SEDNPR
-532 LQHASFGD
+532 LQHNSFGD
-540 AKPIEIAAYVQDQM
+540 ATPTEIAAYVQDLM

-560 LNLGLRFDGFNAGSD
+560 LNFGLRFDGFNAGSD

-585 MAADAT
+585 MAADLT

-604 MKSQISPRLGVSFP
+604 MKTQISPRLGVSFP
-618 MGDDMAFRYSYGSF
+618 LGDDMAFRYSYGSF
-632 FERPQLYR
+632 FERPFYYR

-716 GHDNGAGWGTDD
+716 GHDNEAGWGTDD

-755 TGRSGLTGR
+755 AGQSGLTGR

-803 LDWHRPHMLNGVV
+803 LNWHRPHMLNGFV
-816 DYHMDVS
+816 DYHINV
-823 GMTGGMVGNAG
+823 GGMVERAG

-877 LGPVSPTVY
+877 LGSVNPTVY

-891 VLNIQNVVYIADPG
+891 ALNIQNVVYIADPG
-905 SYFDDASDY
+905 SYFDSQSDY
-914 YNVAAGPTN
+914 HNVAAGPAN

-929 KPMTLN
+929 RPMTLN
-935 LGVQID
+935 IGVQLD

>member
-1 MRILQYVL
+1 MRLLQYVI
-9 AITLSTVLLMAGQTG
+9 AITLSVVLLTAGQTG

-32 SGSGDPLVG
+32 SGSGEPLVG
-41 CNVMISGTSSG
+41 CNVLISGTSSG

-65 LVPGSY
+65 LTPGSY
-71 DVEFSMIGYAAYTA
+71 VVEFSMIGYASYT
-85 SGVQVN
+85 SEGVNVN

-102 TAEALEMAGVSVTAE
+102 TTEAVELAGVSVTAE
-117 KPPIENTLTSSKQ
+117 RPAIENTLTSSKQ

-135 MMAGMA
+135 MMAAMA

-153 GVTEFDGELHIRGG
+153 GVTEFRGKLHIRGG

-177 GASVTNAVFGGNA
+177 GASVTNAVMGGQA
-190 VPVNPSM
+190 IPVNPSM

-218 LFNTVLREP
+218 LFNTVLRVP

-233 SLGFRTSLGQ
+233 SLGFRTSLHQ
-243 GYFTADKGDF
+243 GHFTADKGDF
-253 QGKDVY
+253 QGKNVY
-259 AEAEIMSVV
+259 AEAEILSVV

-280 TDYNKV
+280 TDYTKGG
-286 STYGDK
+286 YGEK
-292 KTILDFSAGFGG
+292 KTIMDFSAGFGA
-304 DPYGAY
+304 DPFGAY

-323 GLANDLMSMQAK
+323 GLAKDLMSMQAK

-350 MISNTNSFYDPTYD
+350 MIISRNSFYDPTYD
-364 AERMDA
+364 SERMDA
-370 GMDVW
+370 GMDIW
-375 QWVMALDQYPRTEA
+375 QWVMALDQYPRTEEN
-389 STTQFGLT
+389 TTQFGIT
-397 ANYVMSASTNINV
+397 ANYVMSPSTNINV

-439 TANTMYNGA
+439 TANSMYNGA

-470 NVYGHYFKSDETIT
+470 NVYGHYFKSEETTT

-526 TEANPR
+526 TEENPR
-532 LQHASFGD
+532 LQQNSFGD
-540 AKPIEIAAYVQDQM
+540 AKPTEIAAYVQDQM

-585 MAADAT
+585 MAADPT

-604 MKSQISPRLGVSFP
+604 MKTQISPRLGVSFP
-618 MGDDMAFRYSYGSF
+618 LGDDMAFRYSYGSF
-632 FERPQLYR
+632 FERPFLYR

-716 GHDNGAGWGTDD
+716 GHDNEAGWGTDD

-755 TGRSGLTGR
+755 AGQSGLTGR

-803 LDWHRPHMLNGVV
+803 LNWHRPHMLNGFV
-816 DYHMDVS
+816 DYHMN
-823 GMTGGMVGNAG
+823 MGGMIEKAG

-860 RAPATTDVNL
+860 RAPTTTDVNL

-877 LGPVSPTVY
+877 LGSVNPTVY

-891 VLNIQNVVYIADPG
+891 ALNIQNVVYIADPG
-905 SYFDDASDY
+905 SYFDAQSDY
-914 YNVAAGPTN
+914 HNVAAGPTN

-929 KPMTLN
+929 RPMTLN
-935 LGVQID
+935 IGVQLD

>member
-1 MRILQYVL
+1 MRLLQYVI
-9 AITLSTVLLMAGQTG
+9 AITLSVVLLTAGQTG

-32 SGSGDPLVG
+32 SGSGEPLVG
-41 CNVMISGTSSG
+41 CNVLISGTSSG

-65 LVPGSY
+65 LTPGSY
-71 DVEFSMIGYAAYTA
+71 VVEFSMIGYASYT
-85 SGVQVN
+85 SEGVNVN

-102 TAEALEMAGVSVTAE
+102 TTEAVELAGVSVTAE
-117 KPPIENTLTSSKQ
+117 RPAIENTLTSSKQ

-135 MMAGMA
+135 MMAAMA

-153 GVTEFDGELHIRGG
+153 GVTEFRGELHIRGG
-167 RSGEEMYLVD
+167 RSGEVMYLVD
-177 GASVTNAVFGGNA
+177 GASVTNAVMGGQA
-190 VPVNPSM
+190 IPVNPSM

-218 LFNTVLREP
+218 LFNTVLRVP

-233 SLGFRTSLGQ
+233 SLGFRTSLHQ
-243 GYFTADKGDF
+243 GHFTADKGDF
-253 QGKDVY
+253 QGKNVY

-280 TDYNKV
+280 TDYTKGG
-286 STYGDK
+286 YGEK
-292 KTILDFSAGFGG
+292 KTIMDFSAGFGA
-304 DPYGAY
+304 DPFGAY

-323 GLANDLMSMQAK
+323 GLAKDLMSMQAK

-350 MISNTNSFYDPTYD
+350 MIISRNSFYDPTYD
-364 AERMDA
+364 SERMDA
-370 GMDVW
+370 GMDIW
-375 QWVMALDQYPRTEA
+375 QWVMALDQYPRTEEN
-389 STTQFGLT
+389 TTQFGIT
-397 ANYVMSASTNINV
+397 ANYVMSPSTNINV

-439 TANTMYNGA
+439 TANSMYNGA

-470 NVYGHYFKSDETIT
+470 NVYGHYFKSEETTT

-526 TEANPR
+526 TEENPR
-532 LQHASFGD
+532 LQQNSFGD
-540 AKPIEIAAYVQDQM
+540 AKPTEIAAYVQDLM
-554 EFNDMI
+554 EFNYMI
-560 LNLGLRFDGFNAGSD
+560 LNLGFRFDGFNAGSD

-585 MAADAT
+585 MAADPT

-604 MKSQISPRLGVSFP
+604 MKTQISPRLGVSFP
-618 MGDDMAFRYSYGSF
+618 LGDDMAFRYSYGSF
-632 FERPQLYR
+632 FERPFLYR

-716 GHDNGAGWGTDD
+716 GHDNEAGWGTDD

-755 TGRSGLTGR
+755 AGQSGLTGR

-803 LDWHRPHMLNGVV
+803 LNWHRPHMLNGFV
-816 DYHMDVS
+816 DYHMN
-823 GMTGGMVGNAG
+823 MGGMIEKAG

-860 RAPATTDVNL
+860 RAPTTTDVNL

-877 LGPVSPTVY
+877 LGSVNPTVY

-891 VLNIQNVVYIADPG
+891 ALNIQNVVYIADPG
-905 SYFDDASDY
+905 SYFDAQSDY
-914 YNVAAGPTN
+914 HNVAAGPTN

-929 KPMTLN
+929 RPMTLN
-935 LGVQID
+935 IGVQLD

>member
-1 MRILQYVL
+1 
-9 AITLSTVLLMAGQTG
+9 
-24 KIAGRVTD
+24 
-32 SGSGDPLVG
+32 
-41 CNVMISGTSSG
+41 
-52 AATDANGEYFIIN
+52 
-65 LVPGSY
+65 
-71 DVEFSMIGYAAYTA
+71 
-85 SGVQVN
+85 
-91 IDVTTPVDAAL
+91 
-102 TAEALEMAGVSVTAE
+102 
-117 KPPIENTLTSSKQ
+117 
-130 IVSGD
+130 
-135 MMAGMA
+135 
-141 VTDVNDVVKTLP
+141 
-153 GVTEFDGELHIRGG
+153 
-167 RSGEEMYLVD
+167 
-177 GASVTNAVFGGNA
+177 
-190 VPVNPSM
+190 
-197 VGELQLITGTFNA
+197 
-210 EYGQAMSG
+210 
-218 LFNTVLREP
+218 
-227 TPGFHA
+227 
-233 SLGFRTSLGQ
+233 
-243 GYFTADKGDF
+243 
-253 QGKDVY
+253 
-259 AEAEIMSVV
+259 
-268 DATGNYTTAVEG
+268 
-280 TDYNKV
+280 
-286 STYGDK
+286 
-292 KTILDFSAGFGG
+292 
-304 DPYGAY
+304 
-310 FSLRTLDDPGRLP
+310 
-323 GLANDLMSMQAK
+323 MSMQAK

-350 MISNTNSFYDPTYD
+350 MIFTRNSFYDPTYD

-375 QWVMALDQYPRTEA
+375 QWVMALDQYPRTEEN
-389 STTQFGLT
+389 TTQFGIT
-397 ANYVMSASTNINV
+397 ANYVMSSSTNINV
-410 RLDMMMRTQ
+410 RLDMMMSTQ

-426 DGKFVDFVDNKQV
+426 DGKFVDFVNNKQV
-439 TANTMYNGA
+439 TANSMYNGA

-470 NVYGHYFKSDETIT
+470 NVYGHYFKSENTTT

-497 HLLKAGFDYRMFNID
+497 HLLKAGFDYRMYNID

-532 LQHASFGD
+532 LQQNSFGD
-540 AKPIEIAAYVQDQM
+540 AKPTEIAAYVQDLM

-560 LNLGLRFDGFNAGSD
+560 LNFGLRFDGFNAGSD

-585 MAADAT
+585 MAADPT

-604 MKSQISPRLGVSFP
+604 MKTQISPRLGVSFP
-618 MGDDMAFRYSYGSF
+618 LGDDMAFRYSYGSF
-632 FERPQLYR
+632 FARPHLYR

-716 GHDNGAGWGTDD
+716 GHDNEAGWGTDD

-755 TGRSGLTGR
+755 AGRSGLTGR

-803 LDWHRPHMLNGVV
+803 LDWHRPHMLNGFV
-816 DYHMDVS
+816 DYHMDV
-823 GMTGGMVGNAG
+823 GGMIEKAG

-860 RAPATTDVNL
+860 RAPATTDINL

-877 LGPVSPTVY
+877 LGSVNPTVY

-891 VLNIQNVVYIADPG
+891 ALNIQNVVYIADPG
-905 SYFDDASDY
+905 SYFDSQSDY
-914 YNVAAGPTN
+914 HNVAAGPAN

-929 KPMTLN
+929 RPMTLN
-935 LGVQID
+935 IGVQLD

>member
-1 MRILQYVL
+1 MRLLQYVI
-9 AITLSTVLLMAGQTG
+9 AITLSVVLLTAGQTG

-32 SGSGDPLVG
+32 SGSGEPLVG
-41 CNVMISGTSSG
+41 CNVLISGTSSG

-65 LVPGSY
+65 LTPGSY
-71 DVEFSMIGYAAYTA
+71 VVEFSMIGYASYT
-85 SGVQVN
+85 SEGVNVN

-102 TAEALEMAGVSVTAE
+102 TTEAVELAGVSVTAE
-117 KPPIENTLTSSKQ
+117 RPAIENTLTSSKQ

-135 MMAGMA
+135 MMAAMA

-153 GVTEFDGELHIRGG
+153 GVTEFRGELHIRGG

-177 GASVTNAVFGGNA
+177 GASVTNAVMGGQA
-190 VPVNPSM
+190 IPVNPSM

-218 LFNTVLREP
+218 LFNTVLRVP

-233 SLGFRTSLGQ
+233 SLGFRTSLHQ
-243 GYFTADKGDF
+243 GHFTADKGDF
-253 QGKDVY
+253 QGKNVY

-280 TDYNKV
+280 TDYTKGG
-286 STYGDK
+286 YGEK
-292 KTILDFSAGFGG
+292 KTIMDFSAGFGA
-304 DPYGAY
+304 DPFGAY

-323 GLANDLMSMQAK
+323 GLAKDLMSMQAK

-350 MISNTNSFYDPTYD
+350 MIISRNSFYDPTYD
-364 AERMDA
+364 SERMDA
-370 GMDVW
+370 GMDIW
-375 QWVMALDQYPRTEA
+375 QWVMALDQYPRTEEN
-389 STTQFGLT
+389 TTQFGIT
-397 ANYVMSASTNINV
+397 ANYVMSPSTNINV

-439 TANTMYNGA
+439 TANSMYNGA

-470 NVYGHYFKSDETIT
+470 NVYGHYFKSEETTT

-526 TEANPR
+526 TEENPR
-532 LQHASFGD
+532 LQQNSFGD
-540 AKPIEIAAYVQDQM
+540 AKPTEIAAYVQDQM
-554 EFNDMI
+554 EFSDMI

-585 MAADAT
+585 MAADPT

-604 MKSQISPRLGVSFP
+604 MKTQISPRLGVSFP
-618 MGDDMAFRYSYGSF
+618 LGDDMAFRYSYGSF
-632 FERPQLYR
+632 FERPFLYR

-716 GHDNGAGWGTDD
+716 GHDNEAGWGTDD

-755 TGRSGLTGR
+755 AGQSGLTGR

-803 LDWHRPHMLNGVV
+803 LNWHRPHMLNGFV
-816 DYHMDVS
+816 DYHMN
-823 GMTGGMVGNAG
+823 MGGMIEKAG

-860 RAPATTDVNL
+860 RAPTTTDVNL

-877 LGPVSPTVY
+877 LGSVNPTVY

-891 VLNIQNVVYIADPG
+891 ALNIQNVVYIADPG
-905 SYFDDASDY
+905 SYFDAQSDY
-914 YNVAAGPTN
+914 HNVAAGPTN

-929 KPMTLN
+929 RPMTLN
-935 LGVQID
+935 IGVQLD

>member
-1 MRILQYVL
+1 MRLLQCVI
-9 AITLSTVLLMAGQTG
+9 AITLSTVLLTAGQTG

-32 SGSGDPLVG
+32 SGSGEPLVG
-41 CNVMISGTSSG
+41 CNVLISGTSSG

-65 LVPGSY
+65 LDPGSY
-71 DVEFSMIGYAAYTA
+71 DVEFSMIGYASYT
-85 SGVQVN
+85 SEGVSVN

-102 TAEALEMAGVSVTAE
+102 TTEAVELAGVSVTAE
-117 KPPIENTLTSSKQ
+117 RPAIENTLTSSKQ

-135 MMAGMA
+135 MMAAMA
-141 VTDVNDVVKTLP
+141 ITDVNDVVKTLP
-153 GVTEFDGELHIRGG
+153 GVTEFGGELHIRGG

-177 GASVTNAVFGGNA
+177 GASVTNAVFGGN
-190 VPVNPSM
+190 VIPVNPSM

-233 SLGFRTSLGQ
+233 SLGFRTSLNQ
-243 GYFTADKGDF
+243 GHFTADKGDF
-253 QGKDVY
+253 QGLPVY

-280 TDYNKV
+280 TDYTKV

-292 KTILDFSAGFGG
+292 KTIMDFSAGFGG

-350 MISNTNSFYDPTYD
+350 MIISRNSFYDPTYD

-375 QWVMALDQYPRTEA
+375 QWVMALDQYPRTEEN
-389 STTQFGLT
+389 TTQFGIT
-397 ANYVMSASTNINV
+397 ANYVMSSSTNINV
-410 RLDMMMRTQ
+410 RLDMMMSTQ

-426 DGKFVDFVDNKQV
+426 DGKFVDFVNNKQV
-439 TANTMYNGA
+439 TANSMYNGA

-470 NVYGHYFKSDETIT
+470 NVYGHYFKSEATTT

-497 HLLKAGFDYRMFNID
+497 HLLKAGFDYRMYNID

-532 LQHASFGD
+532 LQQNSFGD
-540 AKPIEIAAYVQDQM
+540 AKPTEIAAYVQDQM
-554 EFNDMI
+554 EFSDMI

-575 KGYWATDTDD
+575 KGNWATDTDD
-585 MAADAT
+585 MAADQA

-604 MKSQISPRLGVSFP
+604 MKTQISPRLGVSFP
-618 MGDDMAFRYSYGSF
+618 LGDDMAFRYSYGSF

-716 GHDNGAGWGTDD
+716 GHDNEAGWGTDD

-755 TGRSGLTGR
+755 GGQSGLTGR

-803 LDWHRPHMLNGVV
+803 LDWHRPHMLNGFV
-816 DYHMDVS
+816 DYHMDV
-823 GMTGGMVGNAG
+823 GGMIEKAG

-860 RAPATTDVNL
+860 RAPATTDINL

-877 LGPVSPTVY
+877 LGSVNPTVY

-891 VLNIQNVVYIADPG
+891 ALNIQNVVYIADPG
-905 SYFDDASDY
+905 SYFDSQSDY
-914 YNVAAGPTN
+914 HNVAAGPTN

-929 KPMTLN
+929 RPMTLN
-935 LGVQID
+935 IGVQLD

>member
-1 MRILQYVL
+1 MRLLQYVI
-9 AITLSTVLLMAGQTG
+9 AITLSVVLLTAGQTG

-32 SGSGDPLVG
+32 SGSGEPLVG
-41 CNVMISGTSSG
+41 CNVLISGTSSG

-65 LVPGSY
+65 LTPGSY
-71 DVEFSMIGYAAYTA
+71 VVEFSMIGYASYT
-85 SGVQVN
+85 SEGVNVN

-102 TAEALEMAGVSVTAE
+102 TTEAVELAGVSVTAE
-117 KPPIENTLTSSKQ
+117 RPAIENTLTSSKQ

-135 MMAGMA
+135 MMAAMA
-141 VTDVNDVVKTLP
+141 VTDVNDVIKTLP
-153 GVTEFDGELHIRGG
+153 GVTEFGGELHIRGG

-190 VPVNPSM
+190 IPVNPSM

-218 LFNTVLREP
+218 LFNTVLRVP

-233 SLGFRTSLGQ
+233 SLGFRTSLHQ
-243 GYFTADKGDF
+243 GHFTADKGDF
-253 QGKDVY
+253 QGKNVY
-259 AEAEIMSVV
+259 AEAEILSVV

-280 TDYNKV
+280 TDYTKGG
-286 STYGDK
+286 YGES
-292 KTILDFSAGFGG
+292 KTIMDFSAGFGA
-304 DPYGAY
+304 DPFGAY

-323 GLANDLMSMQAK
+323 GLAKDLMSMQAK

-350 MISNTNSFYDPTYD
+350 MIISRNSFYDPTYD
-364 AERMDA
+364 SERMDA
-370 GMDVW
+370 GMDIW
-375 QWVMALDQYPRTEA
+375 QWVMALDQYPRTEEN
-389 STTQFGLT
+389 TTQFGIT
-397 ANYVMSASTNINV
+397 ANYVMSPSTNINV

-439 TANTMYNGA
+439 TANSMYNGA

-470 NVYGHYFKSDETIT
+470 NVYGHYFKSEETTT

-526 TEANPR
+526 TEENPR
-532 LQHASFGD
+532 LQQNSFGD
-540 AKPIEIAAYVQDQM
+540 AKPTEIAAYVQDQM

-585 MAADAT
+585 MAADPT

-604 MKSQISPRLGVSFP
+604 MKTQISPRLGVSFP
-618 MGDDMAFRYSYGSF
+618 LGDDMAFRYSYGSF
-632 FERPQLYR
+632 FERPFLYR

-716 GHDNGAGWGTDD
+716 GHDNEAGWGTDD

-755 TGRSGLTGR
+755 AGQSGLTGR

-803 LDWHRPHMLNGVV
+803 LNWHRPHMLNGFV
-816 DYHMDVS
+816 DYHMN
-823 GMTGGMVGNAG
+823 MGGMIEKAG

-860 RAPATTDVNL
+860 RAPTTTDVNL

-877 LGPVSPTVY
+877 LGSVNPTVY

-891 VLNIQNVVYIADPG
+891 ALNIQNVVYIADPG
-905 SYFDDASDY
+905 SYFDAQSDY
-914 YNVAAGPTN
+914 HNVAAGPTN

-929 KPMTLN
+929 RPMTLN
-935 LGVQID
+935 IGVQLD

>member
-1 MRILQYVL
+1 MRLLQYVI
-9 AITLSTVLLMAGQTG
+9 AITLSMVLLTAGQTG

-32 SGSGDPLVG
+32 SGSGEPLVG
-41 CNVMISGTSSG
+41 CNVLISGTSSG

-65 LVPGSY
+65 LDPGSY
-71 DVEFSMIGYAAYTA
+71 DVEFSMIGYASYT
-85 SGVQVN
+85 SEGVSVN

-102 TAEALEMAGVSVTAE
+102 TTEAVELAGVSVTAE

-141 VTDVNDVVKTLP
+141 ITDVNDVVKTLP
-153 GVTEFDGELHIRGG
+153 GVTEFGGELHIRGG

-177 GASVTNAVFGGNA
+177 GASVTNAVFGGN
-190 VPVNPSM
+190 VIPVNPSM

-218 LFNTVLREP
+218 LFNTVLRVP

-233 SLGFRTSLGQ
+233 SLGFRTSLHQ
-243 GYFTADKGDF
+243 DHFTADKGDF
-253 QGKDVY
+253 QGKNVY
-259 AEAEIMSVV
+259 AEAEILSVV

-280 TDYNKV
+280 TDYAKGG
-286 STYGDK
+286 YGER
-292 KTILDFSAGFGG
+292 KTMMDFSAGFGA
-304 DPYGAY
+304 DPFGAY

-323 GLANDLMSMQAK
+323 GIAEDLMSMQAK

-350 MISNTNSFYDPTYD
+350 MIISRNSFYDPTYD

-375 QWVMALDQYPRTEA
+375 QWVMALDQYPRTEEN
-389 STTQFGLT
+389 TTQFGIT
-397 ANYVMSASTNINV
+397 ANYVMSSSTNINV
-410 RLDMMMRTQ
+410 RLDMMMSTQ

-426 DGKFVDFVDNKQV
+426 DGKFVDFVNNKQV
-439 TANTMYNGA
+439 TANSMYNGA

-470 NVYGHYFKSDETIT
+470 NVYGHYFKSEATTT

-497 HLLKAGFDYRMFNID
+497 HLLKAGFDYRMYNID
-512 RSGHDVWYGRTLGF
+512 RAGHDVWYGRTLGF
-526 TEANPR
+526 TEENPR
-532 LQHASFGD
+532 LQQNSFGD
-540 AKPIEIAAYVQDQM
+540 AKPTEIAAYVQDLM

-560 LNLGLRFDGFNAGSD
+560 LNFGLRFDGFNAGSD

-585 MAADAT
+585 MAADPT

-604 MKSQISPRLGVSFP
+604 MKTQISPRLGVSFP
-618 MGDDMAFRYSYGSF
+618 LGDDMAFRYSYGSF
-632 FERPQLYR
+632 FARPHLYR

-716 GHDNGAGWGTDD
+716 GHDNEAGWGTDD

-755 TGRSGLTGR
+755 AGQSGLTGR

-803 LDWHRPHMLNGVV
+803 LDWHRPHMLNGFV
-816 DYHMDVS
+816 DYHMDV
-823 GMTGGMVGNAG
+823 GGMIEKAG

-860 RAPATTDVNL
+860 RAPATTDINL

-877 LGPVSPTVY
+877 LGSVNPTVY

-891 VLNIQNVVYIADPG
+891 ALNIQNVVYIADPG
-905 SYFDDASDY
+905 SYFDSQSDY
-914 YNVAAGPTN
+914 HNVAAGPAN

-929 KPMTLN
+929 RPMTLN
-935 LGVQID
+935 IGVQLD

>member
-1 MRILQYVL
+1 MRLLQYVI
-9 AITLSTVLLMAGQTG
+9 AITLSVVLLTAGQTG

-32 SGSGDPLVG
+32 SGSGEPLVG
-41 CNVMISGTSSG
+41 CNVLISGTSSG

-65 LVPGSY
+65 LTPGSY
-71 DVEFSMIGYAAYTA
+71 VVEFSMIGYASYT
-85 SGVQVN
+85 SEGVNVN

-102 TAEALEMAGVSVTAE
+102 TTEAVELAGVSVTAE
-117 KPPIENTLTSSKQ
+117 RPAIEKTLTSSKQ

-135 MMAGMA
+135 MMAAMA

-153 GVTEFDGELHIRGG
+153 GVTEFRGELHIRGG
-167 RSGEEMYLVD
+167 RSGEVMYLVD
-177 GASVTNAVFGGNA
+177 GASVTNAVMGGQA
-190 VPVNPSM
+190 IPVNPSM

-218 LFNTVLREP
+218 LFNTVLRVP

-233 SLGFRTSLGQ
+233 SLGFRTSLHQ
-243 GYFTADKGDF
+243 GHFTADKGDF
-253 QGKDVY
+253 QGKNVY

-280 TDYNKV
+280 TDYTKGG
-286 STYGDK
+286 YGEK
-292 KTILDFSAGFGG
+292 KTIMDFSAGFGA
-304 DPYGAY
+304 DPFGAY

-323 GLANDLMSMQAK
+323 GLAKDLMSMQAK

-350 MISNTNSFYDPTYD
+350 MIISRNSFYDPTYD
-364 AERMDA
+364 SERMDA
-370 GMDVW
+370 GMDIW
-375 QWVMALDQYPRTEA
+375 QWVMALDQYPRTEEN
-389 STTQFGLT
+389 TTQFGIT
-397 ANYVMSASTNINV
+397 ANYVMSPSTNINV

-439 TANTMYNGA
+439 TANSMYNGA

-470 NVYGHYFKSDETIT
+470 NVYGHYFKSEETTT

-526 TEANPR
+526 TEENPR
-532 LQHASFGD
+532 LQQNSFGD
-540 AKPIEIAAYVQDQM
+540 AKPTEIAAYVQDQM

-585 MAADAT
+585 MAADPT

-604 MKSQISPRLGVSFP
+604 MKTQISPRLGVSFP
-618 MGDDMAFRYSYGSF
+618 LGDDMAFRYSYGSF
-632 FERPQLYR
+632 FERPFLYR

-716 GHDNGAGWGTDD
+716 GHDNEAGWGTDD

-755 TGRSGLTGR
+755 AGQSGLTGR

-803 LDWHRPHMLNGVV
+803 LNWHRPHMLNGFV
-816 DYHMDVS
+816 DYHMN
-823 GMTGGMVGNAG
+823 MGGMIEKAG

-860 RAPATTDVNL
+860 RAPTTTDVNL

-877 LGPVSPTVY
+877 LGSVNPTVY

-891 VLNIQNVVYIADPG
+891 ALNIQNVVYIADPG
-905 SYFDDASDY
+905 SYFDAQSDY
-914 YNVAAGPTN
+914 HNVAAGPTN

-929 KPMTLN
+929 RPMTLN
-935 LGVQID
+935 IGVQLD

>member
-1 MRILQYVL
+1 MRLLQYVI
-9 AITLSTVLLMAGQTG
+9 AITLSMVLLTAGQTG

-32 SGSGDPLVG
+32 SGSGEPLVG
-41 CNVMISGTSSG
+41 CNVLISGTSSG

-65 LVPGSY
+65 LTPGSY
-71 DVEFSMIGYAAYTA
+71 VVEFSMIGYASYT
-85 SGVQVN
+85 SEGVNVN

-102 TAEALEMAGVSVTAE
+102 TTEAVELAGVSVTAE
-117 KPPIENTLTSSKQ
+117 RPAIENTLTSSKQ

-135 MMAGMA
+135 MMAAMA

-153 GVTEFDGELHIRGG
+153 GVTEFRGELHIRGG

-177 GASVTNAVFGGNA
+177 GASVTNAVMGGQA
-190 VPVNPSM
+190 IPVNPSM

-218 LFNTVLREP
+218 LFNTVLRVP

-233 SLGFRTSLGQ
+233 SLGFRTSLHQ
-243 GYFTADKGDF
+243 GHFTADKGDF
-253 QGKDVY
+253 QGKNVY

-280 TDYNKV
+280 TDYTKG
-286 STYGDK
+286 TYGEK
-292 KTILDFSAGFGG
+292 KTIMDFSAGFGA
-304 DPYGAY
+304 DPFGAY

-323 GLANDLMSMQAK
+323 GLAKDLMSMQAK

-350 MISNTNSFYDPTYD
+350 MIISRNSFYDPTYD
-364 AERMDA
+364 SERMDA
-370 GMDVW
+370 GMDIW
-375 QWVMALDQYPRTEA
+375 QWVMALDQYPRTEEN
-389 STTQFGLT
+389 TTQFGIT
-397 ANYVMSASTNINV
+397 ANYVMSPSTNINV

-439 TANTMYNGA
+439 TANSMYNGA

-470 NVYGHYFKSDETIT
+470 NVYGHYFKSEETTT

-526 TEANPR
+526 TEENPR
-532 LQHASFGD
+532 LQQNSFGD
-540 AKPIEIAAYVQDQM
+540 AKPTEIAAYVQDQM

-585 MAADAT
+585 MAADPT

-604 MKSQISPRLGVSFP
+604 MKTQISPRLGVSFP
-618 MGDDMAFRYSYGSF
+618 LGDDMAFRYSYGSF
-632 FERPQLYR
+632 FERPFLYR

-716 GHDNGAGWGTDD
+716 GHDNEAGWGTDD

-755 TGRSGLTGR
+755 AGQSGLTGR

-803 LDWHRPHMLNGVV
+803 LNWHRPHMLNGFV
-816 DYHMDVS
+816 DYHMN
-823 GMTGGMVGNAG
+823 MGGMIEKAG

-860 RAPATTDVNL
+860 RAPTTTDVNL

-877 LGPVSPTVY
+877 LGSVNPTVY

-891 VLNIQNVVYIADPG
+891 ALNIQNVVYIADPG
-905 SYFDDASDY
+905 SYFDAQSDY
-914 YNVAAGPTN
+914 HNVAAGPTN

-929 KPMTLN
+929 RPMTLN
-935 LGVQID
+935 IGVQLD

>member
-1 MRILQYVL
+1 MRLLQCVI
-9 AITLSTVLLMAGQTG
+9 AITLSTVLLTAGQTG

-32 SGSGDPLVG
+32 SGSGEPLIG
-41 CNVMISGTSSG
+41 CNVLISGTSSG

-65 LVPGSY
+65 LDPGSY
-71 DVEFSMIGYAAYTA
+71 DVEFSMIGYASYT
-85 SGVQVN
+85 SEGVSVN

-102 TAEALEMAGVSVTAE
+102 TTEAVELAGVSVTAE

-141 VTDVNDVVKTLP
+141 ITDVNDVVKTLP
-153 GVTEFDGELHIRGG
+153 GVTEFGGELHIRGG

-177 GASVTNAVFGGNA
+177 GASVTNAVFGGN
-190 VPVNPSM
+190 VIPVNPSM

-218 LFNTVLREP
+218 LFNTVLRVP

-233 SLGFRTSLGQ
+233 SLGFRTSLHQ
-243 GYFTADKGDF
+243 DHFTADKGDF
-253 QGKDVY
+253 QGKNVY
-259 AEAEIMSVV
+259 AEAEILSVV

-280 TDYNKV
+280 TDYTKGG
-286 STYGDK
+286 YGER
-292 KTILDFSAGFGG
+292 KTMMDFSAGFGA
-304 DPYGAY
+304 DPFGAY

-323 GLANDLMSMQAK
+323 GIAEDLMSMQAK

-350 MISNTNSFYDPTYD
+350 MIISRNSFYDPTYD

-375 QWVMALDQYPRTEA
+375 QWVMALDQYPRTEEN
-389 STTQFGLT
+389 TTQFGIT
-397 ANYVMSASTNINV
+397 ANYVMSSSTNINV
-410 RLDMMMRTQ
+410 RLDMMMSTQ

-426 DGKFVDFVDNKQV
+426 DGKFVDFVNNKQV
-439 TANTMYNGA
+439 TANSMYNGA

-470 NVYGHYFKSDETIT
+470 NVYGHYFKLDKTVT

-497 HLLKAGFDYRMFNID
+497 HLLKAGFDYRMLDID

-526 TEANPR
+526 SEDNPR
-532 LQHASFGD
+532 LQHNSFGD
-540 AKPIEIAAYVQDQM
+540 ATPTEIAAYVQDLM

-560 LNLGLRFDGFNAGSD
+560 LNFGLRFDGFNAGSD

-585 MAADAT
+585 MAADPT

-604 MKSQISPRLGVSFP
+604 MKTQISPRLGVSFP
-618 MGDDMAFRYSYGSF
+618 LGDDMAFRYSYGSF
-632 FERPQLYR
+632 FARPHLYR

-716 GHDNGAGWGTDD
+716 GHDNEAGWGTDD

-755 TGRSGLTGR
+755 AGRSGLTGR

-803 LDWHRPHMLNGVV
+803 LDWHRPHMLNGFV
-816 DYHMDVS
+816 DYHMDV
-823 GMTGGMVGNAG
+823 GGMIEKAG

-860 RAPATTDVNL
+860 RAPATTDINL

-877 LGPVSPTVY
+877 LGSVNPTVY

-891 VLNIQNVVYIADPG
+891 ALNIQNVVYIADPG
-905 SYFDDASDY
+905 SYFDSQSDY
-914 YNVAAGPTN
+914 HNVAAGPAN

-929 KPMTLN
+929 RPMTLN
-935 LGVQID
+935 IGVQLD

>member
-1 MRILQYVL
+1 MRLLQYVI
-9 AITLSTVLLMAGQTG
+9 AITLSMVLLTAGQTG

-32 SGSGDPLVG
+32 SGSGEPLVG
-41 CNVMISGTSSG
+41 CNVLISGTSSG

-65 LVPGSY
+65 LTPGSY
-71 DVEFSMIGYAAYTA
+71 AVEFSMIGYAAYSA

-102 TAEALEMAGVSVTAE
+102 TTEAVELAGVSVTAE
-117 KPPIENTLTSSKQ
+117 RPAIEKTLTSSKQ

-135 MMAGMA
+135 MMAAMA

-153 GVTEFDGELHIRGG
+153 GVTEFRGELHIRGG
-167 RSGEEMYLVD
+167 RSGEVMYLVD
-177 GASVTNAVFGGNA
+177 GASVTNAVMGGQA
-190 VPVNPSM
+190 IPVNPSM

-218 LFNTVLREP
+218 LFNTVLRVP

-233 SLGFRTSLGQ
+233 SLGFRTSLHQ
-243 GYFTADKGDF
+243 DHFTADKGDF
-253 QGKDVY
+253 QGKNVY
-259 AEAEIMSVV
+259 AEAEILSVV
-268 DATGNYTTAVEG
+268 DATGNYTTAEEG
-280 TDYNKV
+280 TDYKKV
-286 STYGDK
+286 SSYGDK
-292 KTILDFSAGFGG
+292 KTIMDFSAGFGG

-350 MISNTNSFYDPTYD
+350 MIISRNSFYDPTYD

-375 QWVMALDQYPRTEA
+375 QWVMALDQYPRTEEN
-389 STTQFGLT
+389 STQFGIT
-397 ANYVMSASTNINV
+397 ANYVMSPSTNINV

-426 DGKFVDFVDNKQV
+426 DGKFVDFVNNKQV
-439 TANTMYNGA
+439 TANSMYNGA

-470 NVYGHYFKSDETIT
+470 NVYGHYFKSEETTT

-526 TEANPR
+526 TEENPR
-532 LQHASFGD
+532 LQQNSFGD
-540 AKPIEIAAYVQDQM
+540 AKPTEIAAYVQDQM

-604 MKSQISPRLGVSFP
+604 MKTQISPRLGVSFP
-618 MGDDMAFRYSYGSF
+618 LGDDMAFRYSYGSF
-632 FERPQLYR
+632 FERPFLYR

-716 GHDNGAGWGTDD
+716 GHDNEAGWGTDD

-755 TGRSGLTGR
+755 GGQSGLTGR

-803 LDWHRPHMLNGVV
+803 LNWHRPHMLNGFV
-816 DYHMDVS
+816 DYHMNV
-823 GMTGGMVGNAG
+823 GGMVEKAG

-860 RAPATTDVNL
+860 RAPATTDINL

-877 LGPVSPTVY
+877 LGSVNPTVY

-891 VLNIQNVVYIADPG
+891 ALNIQNVVYIADPG
-905 SYFDDASDY
+905 SYFDGQSDY

-935 LGVQID
+935 IGVQLD

>member
-1 MRILQYVL
+1 MRLLQYVI
-9 AITLSTVLLMAGQTG
+9 AITLSVVLLTAGQTG

-32 SGSGDPLVG
+32 SGSGEPLVG
-41 CNVMISGTSSG
+41 CNVLISGTSSG

-65 LVPGSY
+65 LTPGSY
-71 DVEFSMIGYAAYTA
+71 VVEFSMIGYASYT
-85 SGVQVN
+85 SEGVNVN

-102 TAEALEMAGVSVTAE
+102 TTEAVELAGVSVTAE
-117 KPPIENTLTSSKQ
+117 RPAIENTLTSSKQ

-135 MMAGMA
+135 MMAAMA

-153 GVTEFDGELHIRGG
+153 GVTEFRGKLHIRGG
-167 RSGEEMYLVD
+167 RSGEVMYLVD
-177 GASVTNAVFGGNA
+177 GASVTNAVMGGQA
-190 VPVNPSM
+190 IPVNPSM

-218 LFNTVLREP
+218 LFNTVLRVP

-233 SLGFRTSLGQ
+233 SLGFRTSLHQ
-243 GYFTADKGDF
+243 GHFTADKGDF
-253 QGKDVY
+253 QGKNVY

-280 TDYNKV
+280 TDYTKGG
-286 STYGDK
+286 YGEK
-292 KTILDFSAGFGG
+292 KTIMDFSAGFGA
-304 DPYGAY
+304 DPFGAY

-323 GLANDLMSMQAK
+323 GLAKDLMSMQAK

-350 MISNTNSFYDPTYD
+350 MIISRNSFYDPTYD
-364 AERMDA
+364 SERMDA
-370 GMDVW
+370 GMDIW
-375 QWVMALDQYPRTEA
+375 QWVMALDQYPRTEEN
-389 STTQFGLT
+389 TTQFGIT
-397 ANYVMSASTNINV
+397 ANYVMSPSTNINV

-439 TANTMYNGA
+439 TANSMYNGA

-470 NVYGHYFKSDETIT
+470 NVYGHYFKSEETTT

-526 TEANPR
+526 TEENPR
-532 LQHASFGD
+532 LQQNSFGD
-540 AKPIEIAAYVQDQM
+540 AKPTEIAAYVQDQM

-585 MAADAT
+585 MAADPT

-604 MKSQISPRLGVSFP
+604 MKTQISPRLGVSFP
-618 MGDDMAFRYSYGSF
+618 LGDDMAFRYSYGSF
-632 FERPQLYR
+632 FERPFLYR

-716 GHDNGAGWGTDD
+716 GHDNEAGWGTDD

-755 TGRSGLTGR
+755 AGQSGLTGR

-803 LDWHRPHMLNGVV
+803 LNWHRPHMLNGFV
-816 DYHMDVS
+816 DYHMN
-823 GMTGGMVGNAG
+823 MGGMIEKAG

-860 RAPATTDVNL
+860 RAPTTTDVNL

-877 LGPVSPTVY
+877 LGSVNPTVY

-891 VLNIQNVVYIADPG
+891 ALNIQNVVYIADPG
-905 SYFDDASDY
+905 SYFDAQSDY
-914 YNVAAGPTN
+914 HNVAAGPTN

-929 KPMTLN
+929 RPMTLN
-935 LGVQID
+935 IGVQLD

>member
-1 MRILQYVL
+1 MRLLQYVI
-9 AITLSTVLLMAGQTG
+9 AITLSMVLLTAGQTG

-32 SGSGDPLVG
+32 SGSGEPLVG
-41 CNVMISGTSSG
+41 CNVLISGTSSG

-65 LVPGSY
+65 LDPGSY
-71 DVEFSMIGYAAYTA
+71 DVEFSMIGYASYT
-85 SGVQVN
+85 SEGVSVN

-102 TAEALEMAGVSVTAE
+102 TTEAVELAGVSVTAE

-141 VTDVNDVVKTLP
+141 ITDVNDVVKTLP
-153 GVTEFDGELHIRGG
+153 GVTEFGGELHIRGG

-177 GASVTNAVFGGNA
+177 GASVTNAVFGGN
-190 VPVNPSM
+190 VIPVNPSM

-218 LFNTVLREP
+218 LFNTVLRVP

-233 SLGFRTSLGQ
+233 SLGFRTSLHQ
-243 GYFTADKGDF
+243 DHFTADKGDF
-253 QGKDVY
+253 QGKNVY
-259 AEAEIMSVV
+259 AEAEILSVV

-280 TDYNKV
+280 TDYAKGG
-286 STYGDK
+286 YGER
-292 KTILDFSAGFGG
+292 KTMMDFSAGFGA
-304 DPYGAY
+304 DPFGAY

-323 GLANDLMSMQAK
+323 GIAEDLMSMQAK

-350 MISNTNSFYDPTYD
+350 MIISRNSFYDPTYD

-375 QWVMALDQYPRTEA
+375 QWVMALDQYPRTEEN
-389 STTQFGLT
+389 TTQFGIT
-397 ANYVMSASTNINV
+397 ANYVMSSSTNINV
-410 RLDMMMRTQ
+410 RLDMMMSTQ

-426 DGKFVDFVDNKQV
+426 DGKFVDFVNNKQV
-439 TANTMYNGA
+439 TANSMYNGA

-470 NVYGHYFKSDETIT
+470 NVYGHYFKSEATTT

-497 HLLKAGFDYRMFNID
+497 HLLKAGFDYRMYNID
-512 RSGHDVWYGRTLGF
+512 RAGHDVWYGRTLGF
-526 TEANPR
+526 TEENPR
-532 LQHASFGD
+532 LQQNSFGD
-540 AKPIEIAAYVQDQM
+540 AKPTEIAAYVQDLM

-560 LNLGLRFDGFNAGSD
+560 LNFGLRFDGFNAGSD

-585 MAADAT
+585 MAADPT

-604 MKSQISPRLGVSFP
+604 MKTQISPRLGVSFP
-618 MGDDMAFRYSYGSF
+618 LGDDMAFRYSYGSF
-632 FERPQLYR
+632 FARPHLYR

-716 GHDNGAGWGTDD
+716 GHDNEAGWGTDD

-755 TGRSGLTGR
+755 AGRSGLTGR

-803 LDWHRPHMLNGVV
+803 LDWHRPHMLNGFV
-816 DYHMDVS
+816 DYHMDV
-823 GMTGGMVGNAG
+823 GGMIEKAG

-860 RAPATTDVNL
+860 RAPTTTDINL

-877 LGPVSPTVY
+877 LGSVNPTVY

-891 VLNIQNVVYIADPG
+891 ALNIQNVVYIADPG
-905 SYFDDASDY
+905 SYFDSQSDY
-914 YNVAAGPTN
+914 HNVAAGPAN

-929 KPMTLN
+929 RPMTLN
-935 LGVQID
+935 IGVQLD

>member
-1 MRILQYVL
+1 MRLLQCVI
-9 AITLSTVLLMAGQTG
+9 AITLSTVLLTAGQTG

-32 SGSGDPLVG
+32 SGSGEPLVG
-41 CNVMISGTSSG
+41 CNVLISGTSSG

-65 LVPGSY
+65 LTPGSY
-71 DVEFSMIGYAAYTA
+71 DVEFSMIGYAAYSA

-102 TAEALEMAGVSVTAE
+102 TTEAVELAGVSVTAE
-117 KPPIENTLTSSKQ
+117 RPAIENTLTSSKQ

-135 MMAGMA
+135 MMAAMA
-141 VTDVNDVVKTLP
+141 ITDVNDVVKTLP
-153 GVTEFDGELHIRGG
+153 GVTEFRGELHIRGG

-177 GASVTNAVFGGNA
+177 GASVTNAVFGGN
-190 VPVNPSM
+190 VIPVNPSM

-227 TPGFHA
+227 SPGFHA
-233 SLGFRTSLGQ
+233 SLGFRTSLHQ
-243 GYFTADKGDF
+243 GHFTADKGDF
-253 QGKDVY
+253 QGKNVY
-259 AEAEIMSVV
+259 AEAEILSVV

-280 TDYNKV
+280 TDYTKGG
-286 STYGDK
+286 YGER
-292 KTILDFSAGFGG
+292 KTMMDFSAGFGA
-304 DPYGAY
+304 DPFGAY

-323 GLANDLMSMQAK
+323 GIAEDLMSMQAK

-350 MISNTNSFYDPTYD
+350 MIGSRNSFYDPTYD

-375 QWVMALDQYPRTEA
+375 QWVMALDRYPRTEE
-389 STTQFGLT
+389 SSTQFGLT

-410 RLDMMMRTQ
+410 RLDMMMSTQ

-426 DGKFVDFVDNKQV
+426 DGKFVDFVNNKQV
-439 TANTMYNGA
+439 TANSMYNGA

-470 NVYGHYFKSDETIT
+470 NVYGHYFKLDKTVT

-497 HLLKAGFDYRMFNID
+497 HLLKAGFDYRMLDID
-512 RSGHDVWYGRTLGF
+512 RSGHDVWYGRTLGYS
-526 TEANPR
+526 EDNPR
-532 LQHASFGD
+532 LQHNSFGD
-540 AKPIEIAAYVQDQM
+540 ATPTEIAAYVQDLM

-560 LNLGLRFDGFNAGSD
+560 LNFGLRFDGFNAGSD

-585 MAADAT
+585 MAADLT
-591 LNPFDPSKRKATE
+591 LNPFDPSHRKATE
-604 MKSQISPRLGVSFP
+604 MKTQISPRLGVSFP
-618 MGDDMAFRYSYGSF
+618 LGDDMAFRYSYGSF
-632 FERPQLYR
+632 FERPFYYR

-716 GHDNGAGWGTDD
+716 GHDNEAGWGTDD

-755 TGRSGLTGR
+755 AGQSGLTGR

-803 LDWHRPHMLNGVV
+803 LNWHRPHMLNGFV
-816 DYHMDVS
+816 DYHINV
-823 GMTGGMVGNAG
+823 GGMVERAG

-860 RAPATTDVNL
+860 RAPATTDINL

-877 LGPVSPTVY
+877 LGSVNPTVY

-891 VLNIQNVVYIADPG
+891 ALNIQNVVYIADPG
-905 SYFDDASDY
+905 SYFDSQSDY
-914 YNVAAGPTN
+914 HNVAAGPAN

-929 KPMTLN
+929 RPMTLN
-935 LGVQID
+935 IGVQLD

>member
-1 MRILQYVL
+1 MRLLQYVI
-9 AITLSTVLLMAGQTG
+9 AITLSVVLLTAGQTG

-32 SGSGDPLVG
+32 SGSGEPLVG
-41 CNVMISGTSSG
+41 CNVLISGTSSG

-65 LVPGSY
+65 LTPGSY
-71 DVEFSMIGYAAYTA
+71 VVEFSMIGYASYT
-85 SGVQVN
+85 SEGVNVN

-102 TAEALEMAGVSVTAE
+102 TTEAVELAGVSVTAE
-117 KPPIENTLTSSKQ
+117 RPAIENTLTSSKQ

-135 MMAGMA
+135 MMAAMA

-153 GVTEFDGELHIRGG
+153 GVTEFRGELHIRGG

-177 GASVTNAVFGGNA
+177 GASVTNAVMGGQA
-190 VPVNPSM
+190 IPVNPSM

-218 LFNTVLREP
+218 LFNTVLRVP

-233 SLGFRTSLGQ
+233 SLGFRTSLHQ
-243 GYFTADKGDF
+243 GHFTADKGDF
-253 QGKDVY
+253 QGKNVY
-259 AEAEIMSVV
+259 AEAEILSVV

-280 TDYNKV
+280 TDYTKG
-286 STYGDK
+286 TYGEK
-292 KTILDFSAGFGG
+292 KTIMDFSAGFGA
-304 DPYGAY
+304 DPFGAY

-323 GLANDLMSMQAK
+323 GLAKDLMSMQAK

-350 MISNTNSFYDPTYD
+350 MIISRNSFYDPTYD
-364 AERMDA
+364 SERMDA
-370 GMDVW
+370 GMDIW
-375 QWVMALDQYPRTEA
+375 QWVMALDQYPRTEEN
-389 STTQFGLT
+389 TTQFGIT
-397 ANYVMSASTNINV
+397 ANYVMSPSTNINV

-439 TANTMYNGA
+439 TANSMYNGA

-470 NVYGHYFKSDETIT
+470 NVYGHYFKSEETTT

-526 TEANPR
+526 TEENPR
-532 LQHASFGD
+532 LQQNSFGD
-540 AKPIEIAAYVQDQM
+540 AKPTEIAAYVQDQM

-585 MAADAT
+585 MAADPT

-604 MKSQISPRLGVSFP
+604 MKTQISPRLGVSFP
-618 MGDDMAFRYSYGSF
+618 LGDDMAFRYSYGSF
-632 FERPQLYR
+632 FERPFLYR

-716 GHDNGAGWGTDD
+716 GHDNEAGWGTDD

-755 TGRSGLTGR
+755 AGQSGLTGR

-803 LDWHRPHMLNGVV
+803 LNWHRPHMLNGFV
-816 DYHMDVS
+816 DYHMN
-823 GMTGGMVGNAG
+823 MGGMIEKAG

-860 RAPATTDVNL
+860 RAPTTTDVNL

-877 LGPVSPTVY
+877 LGSVNPTVY

-891 VLNIQNVVYIADPG
+891 ALNIQNVVYIADPG
-905 SYFDDASDY
+905 SYFDAQSDY
-914 YNVAAGPTN
+914 HNVAAGPTN

-929 KPMTLN
+929 RPMTLN
-935 LGVQID
+935 IGVQLD

>member
-1 MRILQYVL
+1 MRLLQYVI
-9 AITLSTVLLMAGQTG
+9 AITLSVVLLTAGQTG

-32 SGSGDPLVG
+32 SGSGEPLVG
-41 CNVMISGTSSG
+41 CNVLISGTSSG

-65 LVPGSY
+65 LTPGSY
-71 DVEFSMIGYAAYTA
+71 VVEFSMIGYASYT
-85 SGVQVN
+85 SEGVNVN

-102 TAEALEMAGVSVTAE
+102 TTEAVELAGVSVTAE
-117 KPPIENTLTSSKQ
+117 RPAIENTLTSSKQ

-135 MMAGMA
+135 MMAAMA

-153 GVTEFDGELHIRGG
+153 GVTEFRGELHIRGG
-167 RSGEEMYLVD
+167 RSGEVMYLVD
-177 GASVTNAVFGGNA
+177 GASVTNAVMGGQA
-190 VPVNPSM
+190 IPVNPSM

-218 LFNTVLREP
+218 LFNTVLRVP

-233 SLGFRTSLGQ
+233 SLGFRTSLHQ
-243 GYFTADKGDF
+243 GHFTADKGDF
-253 QGKDVY
+253 QGKNVY
-259 AEAEIMSVV
+259 AEAEILSVV

-280 TDYNKV
+280 TDYTKG
-286 STYGDK
+286 TYGEK
-292 KTILDFSAGFGG
+292 KTIMDFSAGFGA
-304 DPYGAY
+304 DPFGAY

-323 GLANDLMSMQAK
+323 GLAKDLMSMQAK

-350 MISNTNSFYDPTYD
+350 MIISRNSFYDPTYD
-364 AERMDA
+364 SERMDA
-370 GMDVW
+370 GMDIW
-375 QWVMALDQYPRTEA
+375 QWVMALDQYPRTEEN
-389 STTQFGLT
+389 TTQFGIT
-397 ANYVMSASTNINV
+397 ANYVMSPSTNINV

-439 TANTMYNGA
+439 TANSMYNGA

-470 NVYGHYFKSDETIT
+470 NVYGHYFKSEETTT

-526 TEANPR
+526 TEENPR
-532 LQHASFGD
+532 LQQNSFGD
-540 AKPIEIAAYVQDQM
+540 AKPTEIAAYVQDQM

-585 MAADAT
+585 MAADPT

-604 MKSQISPRLGVSFP
+604 MKTQISPRLGVSFP
-618 MGDDMAFRYSYGSF
+618 LGDDMAFRYSYGSF
-632 FERPQLYR
+632 FERPFLYR

-716 GHDNGAGWGTDD
+716 GHDNEAGWGTDD

-755 TGRSGLTGR
+755 AGQSGLTGR

-803 LDWHRPHMLNGVV
+803 LNWHRPHMLNGFV
-816 DYHMDVS
+816 DYHMN
-823 GMTGGMVGNAG
+823 MGGMIEKAG

-860 RAPATTDVNL
+860 RAPTTTDVNL

-877 LGPVSPTVY
+877 LGSVNPTVY

-891 VLNIQNVVYIADPG
+891 ALNIQNVVYIADPG
-905 SYFDDASDY
+905 SYFDAQSDY
-914 YNVAAGPTN
+914 HNVAAGPTN

-929 KPMTLN
+929 RPMTLN
-935 LGVQID
+935 IGVQLD

>member
-1 MRILQYVL
+1 MRLLQYVI
-9 AITLSTVLLMAGQTG
+9 AITLSVVLLTAGQTG

-32 SGSGDPLVG
+32 SGSGEPLVG
-41 CNVMISGTSSG
+41 CNVLISGTSSG

-65 LVPGSY
+65 LTPGSY
-71 DVEFSMIGYAAYTA
+71 VVEFSMIGYASYT
-85 SGVQVN
+85 SEGVNVN

-102 TAEALEMAGVSVTAE
+102 TTEAVELAGVSVTAE
-117 KPPIENTLTSSKQ
+117 RPAIENTLTSSKQ

-135 MMAGMA
+135 MMAAMA

-153 GVTEFDGELHIRGG
+153 GVTEFRGKLHIRGG

-177 GASVTNAVFGGNA
+177 GASVTNAVMGGQA
-190 VPVNPSM
+190 IPVNPSM

-218 LFNTVLREP
+218 LFNTVLRVP

-233 SLGFRTSLGQ
+233 SLGFRTSLHQ
-243 GYFTADKGDF
+243 GHFTADKGDF
-253 QGKDVY
+253 QGKNVY

-280 TDYNKV
+280 TDYTKGG
-286 STYGDK
+286 YGES
-292 KTILDFSAGFGG
+292 KTIMDFSAGFGA
-304 DPYGAY
+304 DPFGAY

-323 GLANDLMSMQAK
+323 GLAKDLMSMQAK

-350 MISNTNSFYDPTYD
+350 MIISRNSFYDPTYD
-364 AERMDA
+364 SERMDA
-370 GMDVW
+370 GMDIW
-375 QWVMALDQYPRTEA
+375 QWVMALDQYPRTEEN
-389 STTQFGLT
+389 TTQFGIT
-397 ANYVMSASTNINV
+397 ANYVMSPSTNINV

-439 TANTMYNGA
+439 TANSMYNGA

-470 NVYGHYFKSDETIT
+470 NVYGHYFKSEETTT

-526 TEANPR
+526 TEENPR
-532 LQHASFGD
+532 LQQNSFGD
-540 AKPIEIAAYVQDQM
+540 AKPTEIAAYVQDQM

-585 MAADAT
+585 MAADPT

-604 MKSQISPRLGVSFP
+604 MKTQISPRLGVSFP
-618 MGDDMAFRYSYGSF
+618 LGDDMAFRYSYGSF
-632 FERPQLYR
+632 FERPFLYR

-716 GHDNGAGWGTDD
+716 GHDNEAGWGTDD

-755 TGRSGLTGR
+755 AGQSGLTGR

-803 LDWHRPHMLNGVV
+803 LNWHRPHMLNGFV
-816 DYHMDVS
+816 DYHMDVG
-823 GMTGGMVGNAG
+823 GMTGGMVGKAG

-860 RAPATTDVNL
+860 RAPTTTDVNL

-877 LGPVSPTVY
+877 LGPVNPTVY

-891 VLNIQNVVYIADPG
+891 VLNVQNVVYIADPG
-905 SYFDDASDY
+905 SYFDDASNY

>member
-1 MRILQYVL
+1 MRLLQYVI
-9 AITLSTVLLMAGQTG
+9 AITLSVVLLTAGQTG

-32 SGSGDPLVG
+32 SGSGEPLVG
-41 CNVMISGTSSG
+41 CNVLISGTSSG

-65 LVPGSY
+65 LTPGSY
-71 DVEFSMIGYAAYTA
+71 VVEFSMIGYASYT
-85 SGVQVN
+85 SEGVNVN

-102 TAEALEMAGVSVTAE
+102 TTEAVELAGVSVTAE
-117 KPPIENTLTSSKQ
+117 RPAIENTLTSSKQ

-135 MMAGMA
+135 MMAAMA

-153 GVTEFDGELHIRGG
+153 GVTEFRGELHIRGG

-177 GASVTNAVFGGNA
+177 GASVTNAVMGGQA
-190 VPVNPSM
+190 IPVNPSM

-218 LFNTVLREP
+218 LFNTVLRVP

-233 SLGFRTSLGQ
+233 SLGFRTSLHQ
-243 GYFTADKGDF
+243 GHFTADKGDF
-253 QGKDVY
+253 QGKNVY

-280 TDYNKV
+280 TDYTKGG
-286 STYGDK
+286 YGES
-292 KTILDFSAGFGG
+292 KTIMDFSAGFGA
-304 DPYGAY
+304 DPFGAY

-323 GLANDLMSMQAK
+323 GLAKDLMSMQAK

-350 MISNTNSFYDPTYD
+350 MIISRNSFYDPTYD
-364 AERMDA
+364 SERMDA
-370 GMDVW
+370 GMDIW
-375 QWVMALDQYPRTEA
+375 QWVMALDQYPRTEEN
-389 STTQFGLT
+389 TTQFGIT
-397 ANYVMSASTNINV
+397 ANYVMSPSTNINV

-439 TANTMYNGA
+439 TANSMYNGA

-470 NVYGHYFKSDETIT
+470 NVYGHYFKSEETTT

-497 HLLKAGFDYRMFNID
+497 HLLKAGFDYRMYNID

-526 TEANPR
+526 TEENPR
-532 LQHASFGD
+532 LQQNSFGD
-540 AKPIEIAAYVQDQM
+540 AKPTEIAAYVQDQM

-585 MAADAT
+585 MAADPT

-604 MKSQISPRLGVSFP
+604 MKTQISPRLGVSFP
-618 MGDDMAFRYSYGSF
+618 LGDDMAFRYSYGSF
-632 FERPQLYR
+632 FERPFLYR

-716 GHDNGAGWGTDD
+716 GHDNEAGWGTDD

-755 TGRSGLTGR
+755 AGQSGLTGR

-803 LDWHRPHMLNGVV
+803 LNWHRPHMLNGFV
-816 DYHMDVS
+816 DYHMN
-823 GMTGGMVGNAG
+823 MGGMIEKAG

-860 RAPATTDVNL
+860 RAPTTTDVNL

-877 LGPVSPTVY
+877 LGSVNPTVY

-891 VLNIQNVVYIADPG
+891 ALNIQNVVYIADPG
-905 SYFDDASDY
+905 SYFDAQSDY
-914 YNVAAGPTN
+914 HNVAAGPTN

-929 KPMTLN
+929 RPMTLN
-935 LGVQID
+935 IGVQLD

>member
-1 MRILQYVL
+1 MRLLQYVI
-9 AITLSTVLLMAGQTG
+9 AITLSVVLLTAGQTG

-32 SGSGDPLVG
+32 SGSGEPLVG
-41 CNVMISGTSSG
+41 CNVLISGTSSG

-65 LVPGSY
+65 LTPGSY
-71 DVEFSMIGYAAYTA
+71 VVEFSMIGYASYT
-85 SGVQVN
+85 SEGVNVN

-102 TAEALEMAGVSVTAE
+102 TTEAVELAGVSVTAE
-117 KPPIENTLTSSKQ
+117 RPAIEKTLTSSKQ

-135 MMAGMA
+135 MMAAMA

-153 GVTEFDGELHIRGG
+153 GVTEFRGELHIRGG

-177 GASVTNAVFGGNA
+177 GASVTNAVMGGQA
-190 VPVNPSM
+190 IPVNPSM

-218 LFNTVLREP
+218 LFNTVLRVP

-233 SLGFRTSLGQ
+233 SLGFRTSLHQ
-243 GYFTADKGDF
+243 GHFTADKGDF
-253 QGKDVY
+253 QGKNVY

-280 TDYNKV
+280 TDYTKGG
-286 STYGDK
+286 YGEK
-292 KTILDFSAGFGG
+292 KTIMDFSAGFGA
-304 DPYGAY
+304 DPFGAY

-323 GLANDLMSMQAK
+323 GLAKDLMSMQAK

-350 MISNTNSFYDPTYD
+350 MIISRNSFYDPTYD
-364 AERMDA
+364 SERMDA
-370 GMDVW
+370 GMDIW
-375 QWVMALDQYPRTEA
+375 QWVMALDQYPRTEEN
-389 STTQFGLT
+389 TTQFGIT
-397 ANYVMSASTNINV
+397 ANYVMSPSTNINV

-439 TANTMYNGA
+439 TANSMYNGA

-470 NVYGHYFKSDETIT
+470 NVYGHYFKSEETTT

-526 TEANPR
+526 TEENPR
-532 LQHASFGD
+532 LQQNSFGD
-540 AKPIEIAAYVQDQM
+540 AKPTEIAAYVQDQM

-585 MAADAT
+585 MAADPT

-604 MKSQISPRLGVSFP
+604 MKTQISPRLGVSFP
-618 MGDDMAFRYSYGSF
+618 LGDDMAFRYSYGSF
-632 FERPQLYR
+632 FERPFLYR

-716 GHDNGAGWGTDD
+716 GHDNEAGWGTDD

-755 TGRSGLTGR
+755 AGQSGLTGR

-803 LDWHRPHMLNGVV
+803 LNWHRPHMLNGFV
-816 DYHMDVS
+816 DYHMN
-823 GMTGGMVGNAG
+823 MGGMIEKAG

-860 RAPATTDVNL
+860 RAPTTTDVNL

-877 LGPVSPTVY
+877 LGSVNPTVY

-891 VLNIQNVVYIADPG
+891 ALNIQNVVYIADPG
-905 SYFDDASDY
+905 SYFDAQSDY
-914 YNVAAGPTN
+914 HNVAAGPTN

-929 KPMTLN
+929 RPMTLN
-935 LGVQID
+935 IGVQLD

>member
-1 MRILQYVL
+1 MRLLQCVI
-9 AITLSTVLLMAGQTG
+9 AITLSVVLLTAGQTG

-32 SGSGDPLVG
+32 SGSGEPLVG
-41 CNVMISGTSSG
+41 CNVLISGTSSG

-65 LVPGSY
+65 LTPGSY
-71 DVEFSMIGYAAYTA
+71 VVEFSMIGYASYT
-85 SGVQVN
+85 SEGVNVN

-102 TAEALEMAGVSVTAE
+102 TTEAVELAGVSVTAE
-117 KPPIENTLTSSKQ
+117 RPAIENTLTSSKQ

-135 MMAGMA
+135 MMAAMA

-153 GVTEFDGELHIRGG
+153 GVTEFRGELHIRGG

-177 GASVTNAVFGGNA
+177 GASVTNAVMGGQA
-190 VPVNPSM
+190 IPVNPSM

-218 LFNTVLREP
+218 LFNTVLRVP

-233 SLGFRTSLGQ
+233 SLGFRTSLHQ
-243 GYFTADKGDF
+243 GHFTADKGDF
-253 QGKDVY
+253 QGKNVY
-259 AEAEIMSVV
+259 AEAEILSVV

-280 TDYNKV
+280 TDYTKGI
-286 STYGDK
+286 YGEK
-292 KTILDFSAGFGG
+292 KTIMDFSAGFGA
-304 DPYGAY
+304 DPFGAY

-323 GLANDLMSMQAK
+323 GLAKDLMSMQAK

-350 MISNTNSFYDPTYD
+350 MIISRNSFYDPTYD
-364 AERMDA
+364 SERMDA
-370 GMDVW
+370 GMDIW
-375 QWVMALDQYPRTEA
+375 QWVMALDQYPRTEEN
-389 STTQFGLT
+389 TTQFGIT
-397 ANYVMSASTNINV
+397 ANYVMSPSTNINV

-439 TANTMYNGA
+439 TANSMYNGA

-470 NVYGHYFKSDETIT
+470 NVYGHYFKSEETTT

-526 TEANPR
+526 TEENPR
-532 LQHASFGD
+532 LQQNSFGD
-540 AKPIEIAAYVQDQM
+540 AKPTEIAAYVQDQM

-585 MAADAT
+585 MAADPT

-604 MKSQISPRLGVSFP
+604 MKTQISPRLGVSFP
-618 MGDDMAFRYSYGSF
+618 LGDDMAFRYSYGSF
-632 FERPQLYR
+632 FERPFLYR

-716 GHDNGAGWGTDD
+716 GHDNEAGWGTDD

-755 TGRSGLTGR
+755 AGQSGLTGR

-803 LDWHRPHMLNGVV
+803 LNWHRPHMLNGFV
-816 DYHMDVS
+816 DYHMN
-823 GMTGGMVGNAG
+823 MGGMIEKAG

-860 RAPATTDVNL
+860 RAPTTTDVNL

-877 LGPVSPTVY
+877 LGSVNPTVY

-891 VLNIQNVVYIADPG
+891 ALNIQNVVYIADPG
-905 SYFDDASDY
+905 SYFDAQSDY
-914 YNVAAGPTN
+914 HNVAAGPTN

-929 KPMTLN
+929 RPMTLN
-935 LGVQID
+935 IGVQLD

>member
-1 MRILQYVL
+1 MRLLQYVI
-9 AITLSTVLLMAGQTG
+9 AITLSMVLLTAGQTG

-32 SGSGDPLVG
+32 SGSGEPLVG
-41 CNVMISGTSSG
+41 CNVLISGTSSG

-65 LVPGSY
+65 LDPGSY
-71 DVEFSMIGYAAYTA
+71 DVEFSMIGYASYT
-85 SGVQVN
+85 SEGVSVN

-102 TAEALEMAGVSVTAE
+102 TTEAVEFAGVTVTAE
-117 KPPIENTLTSSKQ
+117 QPPIENTLTSSKQ
-130 IVSGD
+130 IVTGD

-141 VTDVNDVVKTLP
+141 ITDVNDVVKTLP
-153 GVTEFDGELHIRGG
+153 GVTEFGGDLHIRGG

-177 GASVTNAVFGGNA
+177 GASVTNAVFGGQTI
-190 VPVNPSM
+190 PVNPSM
-197 VGELQLITGTFNA
+197 VGEMQLITGTFNA

-233 SLGFRTSLGQ
+233 SLGFRTSLHQ
-243 GYFTADKGDF
+243 DHFTADKGDF
-253 QGKDVY
+253 QGNQVY
-259 AEAEIMSVV
+259 AEAENLDVV
-268 DATGNYTTAVEG
+268 DDAGNYTTAVEG
-280 TDYNKV
+280 TDYTKD
-286 STYGDK
+286 SGYGER
-292 KTILDFSAGFGG
+292 KTIMDFSAGFGA
-304 DPYGAY
+304 DPFGAY

-323 GLANDLMSMQAK
+323 GTAEDFMNMQAK
-335 VNYQLGGNLKLSAET
+335 VKYQLGSNLKLGAET
-350 MISNTNSFYDPTYD
+350 IIFNRNNFYDPTYD

-375 QWVMALDQYPRTEA
+375 QWIHALEQYPRKEQK
-389 STTQFGLT
+389 STQFGLT

-410 RLDMMMRTQ
+410 RLDMLMTT
-419 EDGAKSS
+419 EESGAKR
-426 DGKFVDFVDNKQV
+426 DGDFVDFVNNKQV
-439 TANTMYNGA
+439 TATTSYNGA

-455 VMEHGAAANA
+455 AMEDGANSNA

-470 NVYGHYFKSDETIT
+470 NVYGHYFKQEGTET
-484 TIGVHATNQYNNR
+484 TIAVHATNQYNNR
-497 HLLKAGFDYRMFNID
+497 HLLKAGFEYRMFDID
-512 RSGHDVWYGRTLGF
+512 RAGHDVWYGRTLGF
-526 TEANPR
+526 SEDNPR
-532 LQHASFGD
+532 LQHNSFGD
-540 AKPIEIAAYVQDQM
+540 ATPTEIAAYVQDQM
-554 EFNDMI
+554 EFSDMI
-560 LNLGLRFDGFNAGSD
+560 LNFGLRFDGFNAGSD
-575 KGYWATDTDD
+575 DGNWATDTDD
-585 MAADAT
+585 MAADPT

-604 MKSQISPRLGVSFP
+604 MKTQISPRLGVSFP
-618 MGDDMAFRYSYGSF
+618 LGDDMAFRYSYGSF
-632 FERPQLYR
+632 FQRPHLYQ

-663 ANLDPKKTSKYEMG
+663 ANLDPLKQSVYSMG
-677 LQYSVSDN
+677 LQYSVSNN
-685 LKLDVAGY
+685 LKLDVSGY
-693 YKDISNLAA
+693 YKDISNLAG
-702 SQEVYAVPYQDDGT
+702 SQEVYSVPYQDNGS
-716 GHDNGAGWGTDD
+716 GHDNEAGWGTDD

-750 MSLSQ
+750 MSLAQ
-755 TGRSGLTGR
+755 AGQSGLTGR
-764 ASYTYSIARGT
+764 VSYTYSIARGT

-803 LDWHRPHMLNGVV
+803 LNWHRPHMLNGFV
-816 DYHMDVS
+816 DYHMNV
-823 GMTGGMVGNAG
+823 GGMVEKAG

-860 RAPATTDVNL
+860 RAPTTTDINL

-877 LGPVSPTVY
+877 LGSVNPTVY

-891 VLNIQNVVYIADPG
+891 ALNIQNVVYIADPG
-905 SYFDDASDY
+905 SYFDGQSDY

-935 LGVQID
+935 FGVQLD

>member
-1 MRILQYVL
+1 MRLLQYVI
-9 AITLSTVLLMAGQTG
+9 AITLSVVLLTAGQTG

-32 SGSGDPLVG
+32 SGSGEPLVG
-41 CNVMISGTSSG
+41 CNVLISGTSSG

-65 LVPGSY
+65 LTPGSY
-71 DVEFSMIGYAAYTA
+71 VVEFSMIGYASYT
-85 SGVQVN
+85 SEGVNVN

-102 TAEALEMAGVSVTAE
+102 TTEAVELAGVSVTAE
-117 KPPIENTLTSSKQ
+117 RPAIENTLTSSKQ

-135 MMAGMA
+135 MMAAMA

-153 GVTEFDGELHIRGG
+153 GVTEFRGELHIRGG

-177 GASVTNAVFGGNA
+177 GASVTNAVMGGQA
-190 VPVNPSM
+190 IPVNPSM

-218 LFNTVLREP
+218 LFNTVLRVP

-233 SLGFRTSLGQ
+233 SLGFRTSLHQ
-243 GYFTADKGDF
+243 GHFTADKGDF
-253 QGKDVY
+253 QGKNVY

-280 TDYNKV
+280 TDYTKGG
-286 STYGDK
+286 YGEK
-292 KTILDFSAGFGG
+292 KTIMDFSAGFGA
-304 DPYGAY
+304 DPFGAY

-323 GLANDLMSMQAK
+323 GLAKDLMSMQAK

-350 MISNTNSFYDPTYD
+350 MIISRNSFYDPTYD
-364 AERMDA
+364 SERMDA
-370 GMDVW
+370 GMDIW
-375 QWVMALDQYPRTEA
+375 QWVMALDQYPRTEEN
-389 STTQFGLT
+389 TTQFGIT
-397 ANYVMSASTNINV
+397 ANYVMSPSTNINV

-439 TANTMYNGA
+439 TANSMYNGA

-470 NVYGHYFKSDETIT
+470 NVYGHYFKSENTTT

-526 TEANPR
+526 TEENPR
-532 LQHASFGD
+532 LQQNSFGD
-540 AKPIEIAAYVQDQM
+540 AKPTEIAAYVQDQM

-585 MAADAT
+585 MAADPT

-604 MKSQISPRLGVSFP
+604 MKTQISPRLGVSFP
-618 MGDDMAFRYSYGSF
+618 LGDDMAFRYSYGSF
-632 FERPQLYR
+632 FERPFLYR

-716 GHDNGAGWGTDD
+716 GHDNEAGWGTDD

-755 TGRSGLTGR
+755 AGRSGLTGR

-803 LDWHRPHMLNGVV
+803 LNWHRPHMLNGFV
-816 DYHMDVS
+816 DYHMN
-823 GMTGGMVGNAG
+823 MGGMIEKAG

-860 RAPATTDVNL
+860 RAPTTTDVNL

-877 LGPVSPTVY
+877 LGSVNPTVY

-891 VLNIQNVVYIADPG
+891 ALNIQNVVYIADPG
-905 SYFDDASDY
+905 SYFDAQSDY
-914 YNVAAGPTN
+914 HNVAAGPTN

-929 KPMTLN
+929 RPMTLN
-935 LGVQID
+935 IGVQLD

>member
-9 AITLSTVLLMAGQTG
+9 AVILSTVLLTAGQTG

-32 SGSGDPLVG
+32 SGSGEPLIG
-41 CNVMISGTSSG
+41 CNVLVFGTSSG
-52 AATDANGEYFIIN
+52 AATDANGEFFIIN
-65 LVPGSY
+65 LTPGSY

-117 KPPIENTLTSSKQ
+117 RPAIENTLTSSKQ

-135 MMAGMA
+135 MMAAMA
-141 VTDVNDVVKTLP
+141 ITDVNDVVKTLP
-153 GVTEFDGELHIRGG
+153 GVTEFGGELHIRGG

-190 VPVNPSM
+190 IPVNPSM

-233 SLGFRTSLGQ
+233 SLGFRTSLNQ
-243 GYFTADKGDF
+243 GHFTADKGDF
-253 QGKDVY
+253 QGLPVY
-259 AEAEIMSVV
+259 AEADIMSVV

-280 TDYNKV
+280 TDYTKV

-292 KTILDFSAGFGG
+292 KTIMDFSAGFGG

-350 MISNTNSFYDPTYD
+350 MIISRNSFYDPTYD

-375 QWVMALDQYPRTEA
+375 QWVMALDQYPRTEEN
-389 STTQFGLT
+389 TTQFGIT
-397 ANYVMSASTNINV
+397 ANYVMSSSTNINV
-410 RLDMMMRTQ
+410 RLDMMMSTQ

-426 DGKFVDFVDNKQV
+426 DGKFVDFVNNKQV
-439 TANTMYNGA
+439 TANSMYNGA

-470 NVYGHYFKSDETIT
+470 NVYGHYFKLDKTVT

-497 HLLKAGFDYRMFNID
+497 HLLKAGFDYRMLDID
-512 RSGHDVWYGRTLGF
+512 RSGHDVWYGRTLGYS
-526 TEANPR
+526 EDNPR
-532 LQHASFGD
+532 LQHNSFGD
-540 AKPIEIAAYVQDQM
+540 ATPTEIAAYVQDLM

-560 LNLGLRFDGFNAGSD
+560 LNFGLRFDGFNAGSD

-585 MAADAT
+585 MAADLT
-591 LNPFDPSKRKATE
+591 LNPFDPSHRKATE
-604 MKSQISPRLGVSFP
+604 MKTQISPRLGVSFP
-618 MGDDMAFRYSYGSF
+618 LGDDMAFRYSYGSF
-632 FERPQLYR
+632 FERPFYYR

-716 GHDNGAGWGTDD
+716 GHDNEAGWGTDD

-755 TGRSGLTGR
+755 AGRSGLTGR

-803 LDWHRPHMLNGVV
+803 LNWHRPHMLNGFV
-816 DYHMDVS
+816 DYHINV
-823 GMTGGMVGNAG
+823 GGMVERAG

-860 RAPATTDVNL
+860 RAPATTDINL

-877 LGPVSPTVY
+877 LGSVNPTVY

-891 VLNIQNVVYIADPG
+891 ALNIQNVVYIADPG
-905 SYFDDASDY
+905 SYFDSQSDY
-914 YNVAAGPTN
+914 HNVAAGPAN

-929 KPMTLN
+929 RPMTLN
-935 LGVQID
+935 IGVQLD